1 MKRRLFALF
10 LALVTVLQPVLPAAA
25 ESLEPEAE
33 TTAYVTEEAEETAA
47 VPAETAPAPAETT
60 EEAAEPTEMATEETE
75 TVTET
80 TAETEETLL
89 PAEEPTGEASEPVEA
104 AMLEI
109 VLPEGA
115 AALRVGDSCNLQA
128 VQTPAPEAEPE
139 YIWQSSAPEVAS
151 VTQTGLLTALTEG
164 ETVIT
169 VSTVGESGPLT
180 GQLTVHILLEKPFQ
194 GEGTQENP
202 YILLTALDLEALASL
217 VNRGEAGYAQ
227 ASYVLGADV
236 QLGEHTP
243 IGTEEKPFRGRFD
256 GSGYRIT
263 GLTGGDGGYW
273 GLFGVAEGAELT
285 GISLEL
291 VSLSGVPG
299 LTAGAIAG
307 LLRGSRL
314 ERSYA
319 AGTMD
324 ANEQSCLLGGL
335 VGRAENST
343 LSDVFAQMTILGY
356 ACAGGL
362 AAQAEGTAFENAYT
376 VGEIGCAN
384 GDDFDALVGKVGTGV
399 SFDNCYQ
406 IDLPGECGQFLTV
419 QEASQGGFHGLNPEI
434 WQDGP
439 EAYPYPVLAD
449 CPYTGSGYEM
459 PDTGDHATGY
469 IPEGEPANL
478 PKSYS
483 YSINRG
489 SYPSKYTTPNLP
501 AVRDQD
507 PFNTCWAHSSVAGAE
522 ISLIKKGLASKSINL
537 SEAQLA
543 WFHHKGTKNDSGKY
557 EDPLNNFG
565 GDHNELL
572 KSTSAF
578 EGDNYFLASYSLA
591 SWIGLMQED
600 SKTQYTE
607 STIKNIDRNGLP
619 YAYAFSKD
627 AAVLENV
634 RMFPMNSGTS
644 VIKQAILDYGGVG
657 MNYKHSSGYYTSG
670 GKFYYSSTVEG
681 TDHAVIIVGW
691 DDTISKSYFKD
702 SINGTTPSRN
712 GAWIVRNSW
721 GSSFGSNGYFFMSYD
736 TSFVSSPKCAG
747 FVWDYTLAKADS
759 YLYQYD
765 GSECPY
771 TGTIDAKTATYA
783 NVFTAQGDEKLEA
796 VSFWMS
802 DMADVN
808 YRIDVYTNTT
818 SGNPASGTLE
828 ATASGK
834 TGMAGYYTVNLN
846 TPVLIPKGTRF
857 SLVVT
862 LSGKSGYSIPI
873 DKSVSING
881 WTRAVSC
888 AKAGQSYLLLNGT
901 WADCGSGSNGFN
913 LRIKGRV
920 TRLKEPIGE
929 PCGDSMTY
937 YIQDGTLTI
946 KGSGDMWKYSA
957 EKPAPWYAKRAQIQK
972 VNLADSRI
980 KTVSAYAFYNL
991 TNLKSVKFPSGC
1003 DQMMLGDSC
1012 FEGSGLTSIELP
1024 PKVWI
1029 GNNIFKNCKNLTSI
1043 RFAEDETSIPRGAA
1057 YGCTSLTS
1065 VYLPD
1070 GCTTICSSAFS
1081 GCDKLTTIKLPK
1093 DLKTIEDGAF
1103 FHCAGLQEITLPTKQ
1118 LTKIGGEAFCGTG
1131 IREIRIPETVT
1142 QWDNTNGAF
1151 QYCEKLETAYLPDSM
1166 INVPNGIF
1174 KGCSSLSAVQFGNQV
1189 KTIGSSA
1196 FQETAFTE
1204 LTLPDTITFIGSRA
1218 FYYAQN
1224 LKRVELPDKLK
1235 SMYGEA
1241 FAGCIRL
1248 ERIVLPATLTDIW
1261 STTFVR
1267 CNALKEIGFAHG
1279 AAATLKI
1286 GDGAFQADNPGT
1298 ATKILV
1304 GNPNNVNPAISGYDW
1319 AGSNR
1324 TVTYEAVTG
1333 IRPNTIT
1340 AASLYV
1346 FGDDTKAQTVA
1357 LNASAL
1363 GGAALSYR
1371 SDNPSVT
1378 VSPEGIATVAKGFRG
1393 VAEITI
1399 TSEAT
1404 FLYQQTSKVITL
1416 TVSGAGGTFENLTW
1430 KLDDEGTLT
1439 ISGSGEMEHVSPY
1452 PWEAYQG
1459 TVRKLI
1465 VKTGVTSIGHYAFD
1479 TFPVLTE
1486 VQLPDTLTAIEDNA
1500 FYQCAGLKSV
1510 HIPKSVTYFS
1520 ERAFMLCEGLQNY
1533 FVDSGN
1539 GSYCA
1544 VDGVLYNKQK
1554 DTVVCFPM
1562 GRTGTYAIP
1571 DGVKTIGT
1579 EAFFGSKLSE
1589 VTFPGSLLAI
1599 GKWSFANSKISKL
1612 EIPKAVTDIAESAFT
1627 TCLNLKDV
1635 SIPGNVR
1642 TVGKK
1647 AFHGCIGLERLSLAE
1662 GVTTLG
1668 EMAFLG
1674 CKALTKAD
1682 IPGTVTAIG
1691 QYALGYNETYRLD
1704 VYEKTANFT
1713 IFGVPGSA
1721 AQRYADSNGFPFKG
1735 SSTITYDANG
1745 GTGAPAPTEKNRGST
1760 AYLSSTRPAKVG
1772 YQFTGWA
1779 ESPDAATAQ
1788 YQPGGSYTKDED
1800 ITLYAVW
1807 KANTYS
1813 IRFYANDGT
1822 QASVTQNS
1830 LKYDA
1835 AYTLRANTFQRTGY
1849 VFLGW
1854 AKTANGQVIYTDQAE
1869 IQNLTQT
1876 NNATV
1881 ALYAQWQANRYQVR
1895 FDLNGGSGTVNPIS
1909 AEYGKAYSLPSA
1921 APARAGYTLSGWN
1934 TKADGKGTGYALDA
1948 QISNLTAED
1957 GGSVTLYAVWK
1968 ANTYSIRYYANDGTQ
1983 SSVIQPDLNYGA
1995 QYALRANS
2003 FTWKGRVFLGWAETA
2018 DGAVQYTNSEKV
2030 QNLTAE
2036 NGAVVK
2042 LYAQWRLVTYQVR
2055 FDANGGVGTL
2065 QGIRVTYGD
2074 AFRLPEADA
2083 LTRELYSFS
2092 GWTAVI
2098 GGVTK
2103 TYQPGTELRD
2113 VTAQDGEVIT
2123 FKAVWTPNFGT
2134 IGTVE
2139 WVLDSGVLT
2148 ISGTGRVPDYSSTRA
2163 TPWAKAQVSSVQ
2175 IGEGITYVGS
2185 YAFSGCASLTA
2196 VSLPAS
2202 LQGIGV
2208 NAFRD
2213 CGSSLRYTYAG
2224 TLAQWGDI
2232 SFAAADDPTA
2242 SGVVL
2247 YESGKY
2253 MNGTC
2258 GEAMWKLQSDGT
2270 LRISGTGAAKAPAA
2284 GTGWAAEDVQSLV
2297 VEEGITEIG
2306 GSLFRGYSAIKTA
2319 ALPRSLQ
2326 TVGANAFSGC
2336 NALTTVRYSGKQ
2348 EQWDAVSVG
2357 SGNEALTGARLLLST
2372 YLIAYVNVEGAQ
2384 NPNPDVADK
2393 DKALTLKNASK
2404 TGYTFGGWYREASFQ
2419 TKVTS
2424 IPAGNEED
2432 VTLYAKW
2439 TPIRYTVNFD
2449 ANGGDGSPSQTSVSY
2464 DEALTLPGGSFSR
2477 TGYVLT
2483 GWNTAQDGT
2492 GTAYESSQ
2500 EVVNLLS
2507 VQGASETLYAQWRP
2521 ITYRV
2526 EFDPRGGEGQIDAIT
2541 VQYDESFTMPASN
2554 SLRKTGYRLYWWFDN
2569 PEYSYR
2575 GARYSPNATV
2585 KNLTTEDGATLVF
2598 YAYWSPI
2605 SYYVRFF
2612 ANNGTYEADLQSSF
2626 IYDTP
2631 KRLNPNAF
2639 QWKGY
2644 TFAGWSTRPEGPVE
2658 YADEAEVVN
2667 LTTES
2672 GVYFDLYAQWVP
2684 TTYYLN
2690 LDANGGTGAPEKVT
2704 MHYGSS
2710 YTLPTEQDVRRPG
2723 YMLTGWKGK
2732 IGKSTKTYKPGAE
2745 LRDLTTVEG
2754 EEFTLTAQWGPLKY
2768 TVRFEPGEG
2777 TGKIKTQ
2784 AMTYGKLT
2792 ALASNGFKRPGY
2804 VFAGWRGED
2813 GTLYD
2818 DKEKVSDLTP
2828 EPNGVVVLT
2837 AQWKPNAYQL
2847 VFDPNGGTGE
2857 LPGSGGLY
2865 TCGVTYRI
2873 PDSQPVRTGYR
2884 FLGWSTKA
2892 KGDVMYESGNSI
2904 RDLATVNGKTVTL
2917 YAVWAPKQ
2925 YAILFGANGGSI
2937 SVYPMFDQTCGKA
2950 VTLPSGSFTRPGY
2963 VFTGWNTKADGTGT
2977 AYKNKEKV
2985 TFCTDAAAVI
2995 LYAQWQEIHYTVTYK
3010 NVALGSEGGNPTSYT
3025 MAEGL
3030 QLKDGFTRGMTFE
3043 GWYLDAKFNTPFD
3056 GFKPGDKNARNVTV
3070 YAKWSGYSDYF
3081 FVWYYKNAENPY
3093 THVLDGLDKTLYYS
3107 QTYTLRANTFKRPGY
3122 RFLGWSRDP
3131 NAKVPEY
3138 TDKQKVGNLQPD
3150 AGAELN
3156 DISLYAIWEP
3166 IQYTITYKGVT
3177 QEEIQNLGN
3186 PETFTAAD
3194 KISLKKPSRP
3204 GYRFDGWYTT
3214 AKFKGS
3220 SDTIDGSK
3228 SLKNLTLYAKWT
3240 NGNTKYTVTF
3250 NGNGAASG
3258 KNSIKALSFGQDL
3271 KLTNMSFKRTGYQ
3284 FLGWS
3289 TDSKAKEPMYLVGQ
3303 TVHDLTDKAETVTLY
3318 AVWEAIPYTV
3328 TLKNVTGANVPGVVE
3343 DTLTYTADGLTLP
3356 IPSREGAVF
3365 EGWYTTANF
3374 KSGTSVKRLLPGATG
3389 DLTLYAKWRIQ

>member
-33 TTAYVTEEAEETAA
+33 TTAFVTEP
-47 VPAETAPAPAETT
+47 PAEPTEEVTVEITEEPTEEVTEETT
-60 EEAAEPTEMATEETE
+60 EETSEATEVTEAVTEETGA
-75 TVTET
+75 T
-80 TAETEETLL
+80 ETLL
-89 PAEEPTGEASEPVEA
+89 LEDEASEIEAYAGVSVVLSGSCGDNVAFALTSDGVMTISGSGEMNGYVTKNNKTTAPWSDYISKITQVVIKGNVENIGTCAFAGCSAITDLNLDNAEKLRTIGQSSFEDCA
-104 AMLEI
+104 ALKKLA
-109 VLPEGA
+109 LPETIISIGTDA
-115 AALRVGDSCNLQA
+115 FYHC
-128 VQTPAPEAEPE
+128 
-139 YIWQSSAPEVAS
+139 
-151 VTQTGLLTALTEG
+151 TALTSVVMDSNPSNNSECEIRARAFAG
-164 ETVIT
+164 CTSLKEVVFADNVTVISNFAFQRCTSLKSITLPKGLKELCSAFYQCTSLTT
-169 VSTVGESGPLT
+169 VIMEENSNPNYSCKLSAGVGAAFSDCT
-180 GQLTVHILLEKPFQ
+180 
-194 GEGTQENP
+194 
-202 YILLTALDLEALASL
+202 SL
-217 VNRGEAGYAQ
+217 KN
-227 ASYVLGADV
+227 V
-236 QLGEHTP
+236 QL
-243 IGTEEKPFRGRFD
+243 
-256 GSGYRIT
+256 
-263 GLTGGDGGYW
+263 
-273 GLFGVAEGAELT
+273 
-285 GISLEL
+285 
-291 VSLSGVPG
+291 
-299 LTAGAIAG
+299 
-307 LLRGSRL
+307 
-314 ERSYA
+314 
-319 AGTMD
+319 
-324 ANEQSCLLGGL
+324 
-335 VGRAENST
+335 
-343 LSDVFAQMTILGY
+343 
-356 ACAGGL
+356 
-362 AAQAEGTAFENAYT
+362 
-376 VGEIGCAN
+376 
-384 GDDFDALVGKVGTGV
+384 
-399 SFDNCYQ
+399 
-406 IDLPGECGQFLTV
+406 
-419 QEASQGGFHGLNPEI
+419 
-434 WQDGP
+434 
-439 EAYPYPVLAD
+439 
-449 CPYTGSGYEM
+449 
-459 PDTGDHATGY
+459 
-469 IPEGEPANL
+469 
-478 PKSYS
+478 
-483 YSINRG
+483 
-489 SYPSKYTTPNLP
+489 
-501 AVRDQD
+501 
-507 PFNTCWAHSSVAGAE
+507 
-522 ISLIKKGLASKSINL
+522 
-537 SEAQLA
+537 
-543 WFHHKGTKNDSGKY
+543 
-557 EDPLNNFG
+557 
-565 GDHNELL
+565 
-572 KSTSAF
+572 
-578 EGDNYFLASYSLA
+578 
-591 SWIGLMQED
+591 
-600 SKTQYTE
+600 
-607 STIKNIDRNGLP
+607 
-619 YAYAFSKD
+619 
-627 AAVLENV
+627 
-634 RMFPMNSGTS
+634 
-644 VIKQAILDYGGVG
+644 
-657 MNYKHSSGYYTSG
+657 
-670 GKFYYSSTVEG
+670 
-681 TDHAVIIVGW
+681 
-691 DDTISKSYFKD
+691 
-702 SINGTTPSRN
+702 SRN
-712 GAWIVRNSW
+712 
-721 GSSFGSNGYFFMSYD
+721 
-736 TSFVSSPKCAG
+736 
-747 FVWDYTLAKADS
+747 
-759 YLYQYD
+759 
-765 GSECPY
+765 
-771 TGTIDAKTATYA
+771 
-783 NVFTAQGDEKLEA
+783 
-796 VSFWMS
+796 
-802 DMADVN
+802 
-808 YRIDVYTNTT
+808 
-818 SGNPASGTLE
+818 
-828 ATASGK
+828 
-834 TGMAGYYTVNLN
+834 
-846 TPVLIPKGTRF
+846 
-857 SLVVT
+857 VT
-862 LSGKSGYSIPI
+862 
-873 DKSVSING
+873 
-881 WTRAVSC
+881 
-888 AKAGQSYLLLNGT
+888 
-901 WADCGSGSNGFN
+901 
-913 LRIKGRV
+913 
-920 TRLKEPIGE
+920 E
-929 PCGDSMTY
+929 
-937 YIQDGTLTI
+937 
-946 KGSGDMWKYSA
+946 
-957 EKPAPWYAKRAQIQK
+957 
-972 VNLADSRI
+972 
-980 KTVSAYAFYNL
+980 
-991 TNLKSVKFPSGC
+991 
-1003 DQMMLGDSC
+1003 
-1012 FEGSGLTSIELP
+1012 
-1024 PKVWI
+1024 
-1029 GNNIFKNCKNLTSI
+1029 I
-1043 RFAEDETSIPRGAA
+1043 RFGCF
-1057 YGCTSLTS
+1057 YGCTSLQTIE
-1065 VYLPD
+1065 LPE
-1070 GCTTICSSAFS
+1070 
-1081 GCDKLTTIKLPK
+1081 KLTYLGGNAFVQVPITEVTIPASLVTCEKSVNDTDGSVNSPFRSCDSLTSA
-1093 DLKTIEDGAF
+1093 TIAQGTTAIPANLFYNANSLQYVNIPNTVTSIGENAF
-1103 FHCAGLQEITLPTKQ
+1103 FGCMSLEAIYIPASVKKIDASFFPSGVSKVYYGGTKAQWASVSVNAVNALPTPEFSHVHSY
-1118 LTKIGGEAFCGTG
+1118 TKEVTDAYGKSIYVCDCGSYTHSEP
-1131 IREIRIPETVT
+1131 I
-1142 QWDNTNGAF
+1142 
-1151 QYCEKLETAYLPDSM
+1151 
-1166 INVPNGIF
+1166 
-1174 KGCSSLSAVQFGNQV
+1174 
-1189 KTIGSSA
+1189 
-1196 FQETAFTE
+1196 
-1204 LTLPDTITFIGSRA
+1204 
-1218 FYYAQN
+1218 
-1224 LKRVELPDKLK
+1224 LK
-1235 SMYGEA
+1235 
-1241 FAGCIRL
+1241 
-1248 ERIVLPATLTDIW
+1248 PA
-1261 STTFVR
+1261 
-1267 CNALKEIGFAHG
+1267 
-1279 AAATLKI
+1279 
-1286 GDGAFQADNPGT
+1286 
-1298 ATKILV
+1298 
-1304 GNPNNVNPAISGYDW
+1304 
-1319 AGSNR
+1319 
-1324 TVTYEAVTG
+1324 
-1333 IRPNTIT
+1333 NTIT
-1340 AASLYV
+1340 ASNISLYT
-1346 FGDDTKAQTVA
+1346 DSTKAQTVS

-1371 SDNPSVT
+1371 SDNASVT
-1378 VSPEGIATVAKGFRG
+1378 VSASGTVTVAKGFAGTANITITAAATDAYQETRKTIT
-1393 VAEITI
+1393 VTVTQKVETDAEITLPSQKALAGKDLTVPVQLTKNSGIAGFGLTVNYDENILTLNSI
-1399 TSEAT
+1399 TVGSAISGNGTFSTNGNFTTWYAGDNTTAT
-1404 FLYQQTSKVITL
+1404 GELMQLNFTVKKNAVEGDTEVTVSLTDGLSSLADKNGNPVSVRITAAKITVTQGVLGDVNGDGSVSIADVVLLNRSVLRLITL
-1416 TVSGAGGTFENLTW
+1416 SDTAKKLGDVTGDGSISIADVVKLNRYVLKLITVLASPANRAVDDVVNFRAVPASISVGTVDGKAGQTVTVPVSISGNPGIAGYCLKVNYDANTLTLNSITAGSLISGNGTFTVNSKENIAGWYTSNNLLEDGELMELNFTVKENVAEGNIPVSVSLDGDLDSSLSDKDGIAVPVTFVSGGVRVTKAQSGTFGDLTW
-1430 KLDDEGTLT
+1430 DLSDEGTLT
-1439 ISGSGEMEHVSPY
+1439 ISGSGEMEYASPY

-1459 TVRKLI
+1459 AVRKLI
-1465 VKTGVTSIGHYAFD
+1465 VETGVTGIAKFAFSSFEALEEVVLADTVTTIDESAFFMCGKLSKLNLGSGLRVIYSYAFEFCESLKEVNLPASASSISPSAFENCGNLQSFHVASGNETYCDVDGVLFWSGKVLLVSFPGGRTGSYTVPSSVKTIGDCAFYASKLTEVVLPSGLKTIGDYCFRYSTVSQLTLPAGLANLGVGAFEGCKELETVAIPGSVKTVSDSAFWGSGLKNVTLEDGITTIGKEAFLSCGLTKVDIPSSVTSIGEH
-1479 TFPVLTE
+1479 
-1486 VQLPDTLTAIEDNA
+1486 
-1500 FYQCAGLKSV
+1500 
-1510 HIPKSVTYFS
+1510 
-1520 ERAFMLCEGLQNY
+1520 
-1533 FVDSGN
+1533 
-1539 GSYCA
+1539 
-1544 VDGVLYNKQK
+1544 
-1554 DTVVCFPM
+1554 
-1562 GRTGTYAIP
+1562 
-1571 DGVKTIGT
+1571 
-1579 EAFFGSKLSE
+1579 
-1589 VTFPGSLLAI
+1589 
-1599 GKWSFANSKISKL
+1599 
-1612 EIPKAVTDIAESAFT
+1612 
-1627 TCLNLKDV
+1627 
-1635 SIPGNVR
+1635 
-1642 TVGKK
+1642 
-1647 AFHGCIGLERLSLAE
+1647 
-1662 GVTTLG
+1662 
-1668 EMAFLG
+1668 
-1674 CKALTKAD
+1674 
-1682 IPGTVTAIG
+1682 
-1691 QYALGYNETYRLD
+1691 ALGYE
-1704 VYEKTANFT
+1704 ANRMDYDKVAGFT

-1760 AYLSSTRPAKVG
+1760 AYLSSTRPAKAG
-1772 YQFTGWA
+1772 YQFAGWA

-1822 QASVTQNS
+1822 QASVTQSS

-1835 AYTLRANTFQRTGY
+1835 AYTLRANTFQQTGY

-1909 AEYGKAYSLPSA
+1909 AEYGKTYSLPST

-1983 SSVIQPDLNYGA
+1983 SSVIQTDLNYGA

-2030 QNLTAE
+2030 QNLTTE

-2113 VTAQDGEVIT
+2113 VTDQDGEVIT

-2148 ISGTGRVPDYSSTRA
+2148 ISGTGRVPDYSSTQA

-2185 YAFSGCASLTA
+2185 CAFSGCASLTA

-2202 LQGIGV
+2202 LQGIGA

-2258 GEAMWKLQSDGT
+2258 GDAMWKLQSDGT
-2270 LRISGTGAAKAPAA
+2270 LRISGTGAAKVPAA
-2284 GTGWAAEDVQSLV
+2284 GTGWSAEDVQSLV

-2306 GSLFRGYSAIKTA
+2306 GSLFRGCGAMKTA

-2326 TVGANAFSGC
+2326 AVGANAFSGC

-2372 YLIAYVNVEGAQ
+2372 YLITYVNVEGAQ

-2393 DKALTLKNASK
+2393 DKALTLKDASK

-2419 TKVTS
+2419 TRVPS

-2449 ANGGDGSPSQTSVSY
+2449 ANGGDGSPSQASVSY

-2507 VQGASETLYAQWRP
+2507 VQGASVTLYAQWRP

-2526 EFDPRGGEGQIDAIT
+2526 EFDPRGGKGQIDAIT

-2585 KNLTTEDGATLVF
+2585 KNLTTEDGTTLVF

-2704 MHYGSS
+2704 MHYGTS

-2732 IGKSTKTYKPGAE
+2732 IGKSAKTYKPGAE

-2892 KGDVMYESGNSI
+2892 KGDVMYESGDSI

-2925 YAILFGANGGSI
+2925 YTLLFDANGGSI
-2937 SVYPMFDQTCGKA
+2937 SVNPIFGQTCGKA

-3030 QLKDGFTRGMTFE
+3030 HLKDGFTRGMTFE

-3070 YAKWSGYSDYF
+3070 YAKWSGYSDIF
-3081 FVWYYKNAENPY
+3081 FVYYYKNAGY
-3093 THVLDGLDKTLYYS
+3093 AYDYVADGHGKWLYYS
-3107 QTYTLRANTFKRPGY
+3107 QTYTLRANSFKRPGY
-3122 RFLGWSRDP
+3122 RFSGWSRDP
-3131 NAKVPEY
+3131 KAKVPEY

-3150 AGAELN
+3150 IGSTT
-3156 DISLYAIWEP
+3156 DRISLYAVWEP

-3177 QEEIQNLGN
+3177 QEEIRNLGN

-3204 GYRFDGWYTT
+3204 GYQFDGWYTT

-3250 NGNGAASG
+3250 DGNGAASG
-3258 KNSIKALSFGQDL
+3258 KNSVKALSFGQDL

-3289 TDSKAKEPMYLVGQ
+3289 TDPKAKEPMYLVGQ

-3343 DTLTYTADGLTLP
+3343 NTLTYTADGLTLP

-3389 DLTLYAKWRIQ
+3389 NLTLYAKWRIQ

>member
-33 TTAYVTEEAEETAA
+33 TTAFVTEEAEETAA
-47 VPAETAPAPAETT
+47 VPADTVPAP
-60 EEAAEPTEMATEETE
+60 
-75 TVTET
+75 TET
-80 TAETEETLL
+80 TQEVTVSTPEET
-89 PAEEPTGEASEPVEA
+89 TIPVVETT
-104 AMLEI
+104 
-109 VLPEGA
+109 A
-115 AALRVGDSCNLQA
+115 AAAEITAAAQG
-128 VQTPAPEAEPE
+128 PAEPE
-139 YIWQSSAPEVAS
+139 LAS
-151 VTQTGLLTALTEG
+151 YAVVRLVCGMDG
-164 ETVIT
+164 V
-169 VSTVGESGPLT
+169 
-180 GQLTVHILLEKPFQ
+180 TVHVYPAVTE
-194 GEGTQENP
+194 ENP
-202 YILLTALDLEALASL
+202 EPEEILPQEDGSYHLLPGEYVYSAEEDDKTPIASDSFLITEEDVGKEIVISVGAVYDVFVQAPSGTGTTGGARWEQYSHYMRIYGGSYMADYGPDDYKPWSTGCNYWVEIKDLIRVGSNAF
-217 VNRGEAGYAQ
+217 RGEAMETLK
-227 ASYVLGADV
+227 LGSTV
-236 QLGEHTP
+236 QT
-243 IGTEEKPFRGRFD
+243 IGTQAFQNCKYLRGVDFPDSLRTIE
-256 GSGYRIT
+256 SGAFSGT
-263 GLTGGDGGYW
+263 GLVVV
-273 GLFGVAEGAELT
+273 GLPAGVRT
-285 GISLEL
+285 I
-291 VSLSGVPG
+291 
-299 LTAGAIAG
+299 
-307 LLRGSRL
+307 
-314 ERSYA
+314 
-319 AGTMD
+319 M
-324 ANEQSCLLGGL
+324 AN
-335 VGRAENST
+335 
-343 LSDVFAQMTILGY
+343 
-356 ACAGGL
+356 
-362 AAQAEGTAFENAYT
+362 AF
-376 VGEIGCAN
+376 
-384 GDDFDALVGKVGTGV
+384 
-399 SFDNCYQ
+399 
-406 IDLPGECGQFLTV
+406 
-419 QEASQGGFHGLNPEI
+419 
-434 WQDGP
+434 
-439 EAYPYPVLAD
+439 AD
-449 CPYTGSGYEM
+449 CPY
-459 PDTGDHATGY
+459 
-469 IPEGEPANL
+469 L
-478 PKSYS
+478 
-483 YSINRG
+483 
-489 SYPSKYTTPNLP
+489 
-501 AVRDQD
+501 
-507 PFNTCWAHSSVAGAE
+507 
-522 ISLIKKGLASKSINL
+522 
-537 SEAQLA
+537 
-543 WFHHKGTKNDSGKY
+543 
-557 EDPLNNFG
+557 
-565 GDHNELL
+565 
-572 KSTSAF
+572 
-578 EGDNYFLASYSLA
+578 
-591 SWIGLMQED
+591 
-600 SKTQYTE
+600 
-607 STIKNIDRNGLP
+607 DR
-619 YAYAFSKD
+619 
-627 AAVLENV
+627 VL
-634 RMFPMNSGTS
+634 
-644 VIKQAILDYGGVG
+644 YGG
-657 MNYKHSSGYYTSG
+657 
-670 GKFYYSSTVEG
+670 
-681 TDHAVIIVGW
+681 
-691 DDTISKSYFKD
+691 
-702 SINGTTPSRN
+702 
-712 GAWIVRNSW
+712 
-721 GSSFGSNGYFFMSYD
+721 
-736 TSFVSSPKCAG
+736 
-747 FVWDYTLAKADS
+747 
-759 YLYQYD
+759 
-765 GSECPY
+765 SE
-771 TGTIDAKTATYA
+771 
-783 NVFTAQGDEKLEA
+783 EE
-796 VSFWMS
+796 W
-802 DMADVN
+802 
-808 YRIDVYTNTT
+808 
-818 SGNPASGTLE
+818 
-828 ATASGK
+828 
-834 TGMAGYYTVNLN
+834 
-846 TPVLIPKGTRF
+846 
-857 SLVVT
+857 
-862 LSGKSGYSIPI
+862 
-873 DKSVSING
+873 KSVSIASGNEALRNAEVIYNFSGDAVKYVSTGNG
-881 WTRAVSC
+881 SSSC
-888 AKAGQSYLLLNGT
+888 DWILDGGNQLTMIGSGRIPSHDSQSSWSSTKKLVLKGSMSLPSNYTSTFSECTNLEEVVIHNNASLGQAPFKGCQKLRKVTFPDSWVKIPDKFFSQSGIVYYQMPDRFTQTGQSAFENCTYL
-901 WADCGSGSNGFN
+901 
-913 LRIKGRV
+913 
-920 TRLKEPIGE
+920 
-929 PCGDSMTY
+929 
-937 YIQDGTLTI
+937 
-946 KGSGDMWKYSA
+946 KY
-957 EKPAPWYAKRAQIQK
+957 
-972 VNLADSRI
+972 VNIS
-980 KTVSAYAFYNL
+980 
-991 TNLKSVKFPSGC
+991 
-1003 DQMMLGDSC
+1003 
-1012 FEGSGLTSIELP
+1012 
-1024 PKVWI
+1024 
-1029 GNNIFKNCKNLTSI
+1029 
-1043 RFAEDETSIPRGAA
+1043 
-1057 YGCTSLTS
+1057 
-1065 VYLPD
+1065 D
-1070 GCTTICSSAFS
+1070 GCTTIDERAF
-1081 GCDKLTTIKLPK
+1081 
-1093 DLKTIEDGAF
+1093 
-1103 FHCAGLQEITLPTKQ
+1103 
-1118 LTKIGGEAFCGTG
+1118 
-1131 IREIRIPETVT
+1131 
-1142 QWDNTNGAF
+1142 
-1151 QYCEKLETAYLPDSM
+1151 Y
-1166 INVPNGIF
+1166 
-1174 KGCSSLSAVQFGNQV
+1174 GCSSLKSIYIPASVTLIGDSSLYSVSHVYYGGTQAQWNRVSVGSGNSLPTPEFSHVHSYDTEVADRAGGVIYVCECGSYTHEPQVIKPSNIITASDLSMYTDSTKAQTISLNATALGGAVLSYQSSTASVTVSSLGIVTVAKGFSGTANITITAGATADYKKTTKTVTVTVKSATDSIAASGSYGTLRWELTESGTFTLSGNGSMAYSASGYPWKRYVISDIRRISIGDGVTSIAKDAFWGCEALENLTLGSKVQ
-1189 KTIGSSA
+1189 TIGEYAFFSSA
-1196 FQETAFTE
+1196 
-1204 LTLPDTITFIGSRA
+1204 LT
-1218 FYYAQN
+1218 Q
-1224 LKRVELPDKLK
+1224 V
-1235 SMYGEA
+1235 
-1241 FAGCIRL
+1241 
-1248 ERIVLPATLTDIW
+1248 VLPASVRSISYSAFSSPTLESIYVDSSNTTYCDINGVLFTKNKETLVLFPEGRIGTYIIPSTTRKLAQNAFSGTQLAEIQISEGVTDIGQACFAGGQI
-1261 STTFVR
+1261 SKVTLPGTLR
-1267 CNALKEIGFAHG
+1267 TIGKNAFFSCAELKAIDIPGSVETIGASAFDETGLKEVTIGNGVTSIGEEAFLSCPMTIVTLPESVTSIGAHAIGYVYQARDYQKIEGFIIRGVPGSTAHQYATNNSLAFA
-1279 AAATLKI
+1279 
-1286 GDGAFQADNPGT
+1286 
-1298 ATKILV
+1298 
-1304 GNPNNVNPAISGYDW
+1304 S
-1319 AGSNR
+1319 S
-1324 TVTYEAVTG
+1324 TG
-1333 IRPNTIT
+1333 PIANIIT
-1340 AASLYV
+1340 ASDIHVYV
-1346 FGDDTKAQTVA
+1346 DDFKAQTVA

-1371 SDNPSVT
+1371 SDNASVT
-1378 VSPEGIATVAKGFRG
+1378 VSTNGIATVAKGFKG
-1393 VAEITI
+1393 TAKITI
-1399 TSEAT
+1399 TTAET
-1404 FLYQQTSKVITL
+1404 DLYLQTSKVITL

-1439 ISGSGEMEHVSPY
+1439 ISGSGEMDSTGY
-1452 PWEAYQG
+1452 PWESYAP
-1459 TVRKLI
+1459 TVRRLEVKPGVTNIARSAFSSFGALEEVVLADTVTTIDESAFFMCGKLSKLNLGSGLRVI
-1465 VKTGVTSIGHYAFD
+1465 YNYAFEFCDSLKEVNLPASASSISPSAFENCGNLQSFHVASGNETYCDVDGVLFWSGKVLLASFPGGRTGSYTVPSSVKTIGDRAFYASKLTEIVLPSGLKTIGDYCFRYSTVSQLTLPAGLANLGVGAFEGCKELETVAIPGSVKTVSDSAFWGSGLKRVTLEDGITTIGKEAFLSCGLTKVDIPSSVTSIGEH
-1479 TFPVLTE
+1479 
-1486 VQLPDTLTAIEDNA
+1486 
-1500 FYQCAGLKSV
+1500 
-1510 HIPKSVTYFS
+1510 
-1520 ERAFMLCEGLQNY
+1520 
-1533 FVDSGN
+1533 
-1539 GSYCA
+1539 
-1544 VDGVLYNKQK
+1544 
-1554 DTVVCFPM
+1554 
-1562 GRTGTYAIP
+1562 
-1571 DGVKTIGT
+1571 
-1579 EAFFGSKLSE
+1579 
-1589 VTFPGSLLAI
+1589 
-1599 GKWSFANSKISKL
+1599 
-1612 EIPKAVTDIAESAFT
+1612 
-1627 TCLNLKDV
+1627 
-1635 SIPGNVR
+1635 
-1642 TVGKK
+1642 
-1647 AFHGCIGLERLSLAE
+1647 
-1662 GVTTLG
+1662 
-1668 EMAFLG
+1668 
-1674 CKALTKAD
+1674 
-1682 IPGTVTAIG
+1682 
-1691 QYALGYNETYRLD
+1691 ALGYE
-1704 VYEKTANFT
+1704 ANRMDYDKVAGFT

-1760 AYLSSTRPAKVG
+1760 AYLSSTKPAKAG
-1772 YQFTGWA
+1772 YQFAGWA

-1822 QASVTQNS
+1822 QVSVTQNS

-1909 AEYGKAYSLPSA
+1909 AEYGKTYSLPSA
-1921 APARAGYTLSGWN
+1921 APSRAGYTLSGWN

-1983 SSVIQPDLNYGA
+1983 SSVIQTDLNYGA

-2030 QNLTAE
+2030 QNLTTE

-2148 ISGTGRVPDYSSTRA
+2148 ISGTGRVPDYSSTQA

-2258 GEAMWKLQSDGT
+2258 GDAMWKLQSDGT

-2297 VEEGITEIG
+2297 VEEGITEIA
-2306 GSLFRGYSAIKTA
+2306 GSLFRGCSAMKTA

-2372 YLIAYVNVEGAQ
+2372 YLITYVNVEGAQ

-2393 DKALTLKNASK
+2393 DKALTLKDASK

-2419 TKVTS
+2419 TRVTS

-2449 ANGGDGSPSQTSVSY
+2449 ANGGDGSPSQASVSY

-2704 MHYGSS
+2704 MHYGTP

-2732 IGKSTKTYKPGAE
+2732 IGKSAKTYKPGIE

-2892 KGDVMYESGNSI
+2892 KGDVMYESGDRI

-3030 QLKDGFTRGMTFE
+3030 QLKDGFTRGMTFK

-3070 YAKWSGYSDYF
+3070 YAKWSGHPKIF
-3081 FVWYYKNAENPY
+3081 FVWYYKNAGSIY
-3093 THVLDGLDKTLYYS
+3093 DYVLDGLNKYLYYS
-3107 QTYTLRANTFKRPGY
+3107 QTYTLRANSFKRPGY

-3131 NAKVPEY
+3131 NARVPEY

-3150 AGAELN
+3150 ASADAELN
-3156 DISLYAIWEP
+3156 NWISLYAVWEP
-3166 IQYTITYKGVT
+3166 IQYTLSYRGVT
-3177 QEEIQNLGN
+3177 QEEIQDLGN

-3204 GYRFDGWYTT
+3204 GYRFEGWYTT

-3240 NGNTKYTVTF
+3240 NGNTKYTVAF

-3258 KNSIKALSFGQDL
+3258 KNSVKALSFGQDL

-3289 TDSKAKEPMYLVGQ
+3289 TDPKAKEPMYLVGQ

-3318 AVWEAIPYTV
+3318 AVWEAISYTV
-3328 TLKNVTGANVPGVVE
+3328 TLKNVTGANVPGAME
-3343 DTLTYTADGLTLP
+3343 GALTYTTDGLTLP

>member
-33 TTAYVTEEAEETAA
+33 TTAFVTEP
-47 VPAETAPAPAETT
+47 PAEPTEEVTVEITEEPTEEVTEETT
-60 EEAAEPTEMATEETE
+60 EETSEATEVTEAVTEETGA
-75 TVTET
+75 T
-80 TAETEETLL
+80 ETLL
-89 PAEEPTGEASEPVEA
+89 LEDEASEIEAYAGVSVVLSGSCGDNVAFALTSDGVMTISGSGEMDGYAAFLSGADSSYGKTPWQQYRSQIKKVVVKGSVEN
-104 AMLEI
+104 I
-109 VLPEGA
+109 GGA
-115 AALRVGDSCNLQA
+115 AFLGCR
-128 VQTPAPEAEPE
+128 
-139 YIWQSSAPEVAS
+139 
-151 VTQTGLLTALTEG
+151 ALT
-164 ETVIT
+164 V
-169 VSTVGESGPLT
+169 
-180 GQLTVHILLEKPFQ
+180 
-194 GEGTQENP
+194 
-202 YILLTALDLEALASL
+202 LDLSGCNNLKK
-217 VNRGEAGYAQ
+217 
-227 ASYVLGADV
+227 
-236 QLGEHTP
+236 
-243 IGTEEKPFRGRFD
+243 IG
-256 GSGYRIT
+256 
-263 GLTGGDGGYW
+263 
-273 GLFGVAEGAELT
+273 
-285 GISLEL
+285 
-291 VSLSGVPG
+291 
-299 LTAGAIAG
+299 
-307 LLRGSRL
+307 
-314 ERSYA
+314 SYA
-319 AGTMD
+319 F
-324 ANEQSCLLGGL
+324 
-335 VGRAENST
+335 R
-343 LSDVFAQMTILGY
+343 
-356 ACAGGL
+356 
-362 AAQAEGTAFENAYT
+362 
-376 VGEIGCAN
+376 
-384 GDDFDALVGKVGTGV
+384 
-399 SFDNCYQ
+399 
-406 IDLPGECGQFLTV
+406 
-419 QEASQGGFHGLNPEI
+419 
-434 WQDGP
+434 
-439 EAYPYPVLAD
+439 
-449 CPYTGSGYEM
+449 
-459 PDTGDHATGY
+459 
-469 IPEGEPANL
+469 
-478 PKSYS
+478 
-483 YSINRG
+483 
-489 SYPSKYTTPNLP
+489 
-501 AVRDQD
+501 
-507 PFNTCWAHSSVAGAE
+507 
-522 ISLIKKGLASKSINL
+522 
-537 SEAQLA
+537 
-543 WFHHKGTKNDSGKY
+543 
-557 EDPLNNFG
+557 
-565 GDHNELL
+565 
-572 KSTSAF
+572 
-578 EGDNYFLASYSLA
+578 
-591 SWIGLMQED
+591 
-600 SKTQYTE
+600 
-607 STIKNIDRNGLP
+607 
-619 YAYAFSKD
+619 
-627 AAVLENV
+627 
-634 RMFPMNSGTS
+634 
-644 VIKQAILDYGGVG
+644 
-657 MNYKHSSGYYTSG
+657 YTS
-670 GKFYYSSTVEG
+670 
-681 TDHAVIIVGW
+681 I
-691 DDTISKSYFKD
+691 
-702 SINGTTPSRN
+702 
-712 GAWIVRNSW
+712 
-721 GSSFGSNGYFFMSYD
+721 
-736 TSFVSSPKCAG
+736 
-747 FVWDYTLAKADS
+747 
-759 YLYQYD
+759 Q
-765 GSECPY
+765 
-771 TGTIDAKTATYA
+771 
-783 NVFTAQGDEKLEA
+783 
-796 VSFWMS
+796 
-802 DMADVN
+802 
-808 YRIDVYTNTT
+808 
-818 SGNPASGTLE
+818 
-828 ATASGK
+828 
-834 TGMAGYYTVNLN
+834 
-846 TPVLIPKGTRF
+846 
-857 SLVVT
+857 SL
-862 LSGKSGYSIPI
+862 
-873 DKSVSING
+873 D
-881 WTRAVSC
+881 
-888 AKAGQSYLLLNGT
+888 
-901 WADCGSGSNGFN
+901 
-913 LRIKGRV
+913 
-920 TRLKEPIGE
+920 
-929 PCGDSMTY
+929 
-937 YIQDGTLTI
+937 
-946 KGSGDMWKYSA
+946 
-957 EKPAPWYAKRAQIQK
+957 
-972 VNLADSRI
+972 
-980 KTVSAYAFYNL
+980 
-991 TNLKSVKFPSGC
+991 
-1003 DQMMLGDSC
+1003 
-1012 FEGSGLTSIELP
+1012 
-1024 PKVWI
+1024 
-1029 GNNIFKNCKNLTSI
+1029 
-1043 RFAEDETSIPRGAA
+1043 
-1057 YGCTSLTS
+1057 
-1065 VYLPD
+1065 
-1070 GCTTICSSAFS
+1070 
-1081 GCDKLTTIKLPK
+1081 
-1093 DLKTIEDGAF
+1093 
-1103 FHCAGLQEITLPTKQ
+1103 
-1118 LTKIGGEAFCGTG
+1118 
-1131 IREIRIPETVT
+1131 
-1142 QWDNTNGAF
+1142 
-1151 QYCEKLETAYLPDSM
+1151 
-1166 INVPNGIF
+1166 
-1174 KGCSSLSAVQFGNQV
+1174 
-1189 KTIGSSA
+1189 
-1196 FQETAFTE
+1196 
-1204 LTLPDTITFIGSRA
+1204 LPDTITYISGFDSCKELTTVTMHTNPSAGSCLIESGAFSGCTKLSTVTLSENVTVIGESA
-1218 FYYAQN
+1218 FYN
-1224 LKRVELPDKLK
+1224 
-1235 SMYGEA
+1235 
-1241 FAGCIRL
+1241 
-1248 ERIVLPATLTDIW
+1248 T
-1261 STTFVR
+1261 
-1267 CNALKEIGFAHG
+1267 ALKTI
-1279 AAATLKI
+1279 TLPSGITRISGDAFQYCQSLKEVNFGNSVTKI
-1286 GDGAFQADNPGT
+1286 GDCCFWDCTSLQKITLPEKLETLGHSVFKGTSITDITIPASLTTCSVDKNNGGPFTYAEDLTSATIAQGAKAIPANLFYNANSLQYVN
-1298 ATKILV
+1298 I
-1304 GNPNNVNPAISGYDW
+1304 PN
-1319 AGSNR
+1319 
-1324 TVTYEAVTG
+1324 TVTSIGENAFYGCMSLEAIYIPASVKKIDASFFPSGVSKVYYGGTKAQWASVSVNAVNALPTPEFSHVHSYTKKVTDAYG
-1333 IRPNTIT
+1333 ESIYVCDCGSYTHNEPAPKPANTIT
-1340 AASLYV
+1340 ASNISLYT
-1346 FGDDTKAQTVA
+1346 DSTKAQTIS
-1357 LNASAL
+1357 LNATAL
-1363 GGAALSYR
+1363 GGAVLSYR
-1371 SDNPSVT
+1371 SDNTSVT
-1378 VSPEGIATVAKGFRG
+1378 VSASGTVTVAKGFAGTANITITAAATDAYQETRKTIT
-1393 VAEITI
+1393 VTVTQKVETSAEITLPSQKALAGKDLTIPVQLTKNSGIAGFGLTVNYDENILTLNSI
-1399 TSEAT
+1399 TVGSAISGNGTFSTNGNFTTWYAGDNTTAT
-1404 FLYQQTSKVITL
+1404 GELMQLNFTVKEDAVEGDTEVTVSLTDGLSSLADKNGNPVSVRITAAKITVTQGVLGDVNGDGSVSIADVVLLNRSVLRLITL
-1416 TVSGAGGTFENLTW
+1416 SDTAKKLGDVTGDGSISIADVVKLNRYVLKLITVLASPANRAVDDVVNFRAVPASISVGTVDGKAGQTVTVPVSISGNPGIAGYCLKVNYDANTLTLNSITAGSLISGNGTFTVNSKENIAGWYTSNNLLEDGELMELNFTVKENVAEGNIPVSVSLDGDLDSSLSDKDGIAVPVNFVSGGVRVTKAQSGTFGDLTW
-1430 KLDDEGTLT
+1430 DLSNEGTLT
-1439 ISGSGEMEHVSPY
+1439 ISGSGEMEHASPY

-1465 VKTGVTSIGHYAFD
+1465 VKTGVTSIARSAFSSFEALEEVVLADTITTIDESAFFMCGKLSKLNLGSGLRVIYNYAFEFCESLKEVNLPASASSISPSAFENCGNLQSFHVASGNETYCD
-1479 TFPVLTE
+1479 VDGVLFWSGKVLLVSFPGGRTGSYTVPSSVKTIGDCAFYASKLTE
-1486 VQLPDTLTAIEDNA
+1486 VVLPSGLKTIGDYCFRYSTVSQLTLPAGLANLGVGAFEGCKELETVAIPGSVKTVSDSA
-1500 FYQCAGLKSV
+1500 FWGSGLKSV
-1510 HIPKSVTYFS
+1510 TLEDGITTIGKEAFLSCGLTKVDIPSSVTS
-1520 ERAFMLCEGLQNY
+1520 
-1533 FVDSGN
+1533 
-1539 GSYCA
+1539 
-1544 VDGVLYNKQK
+1544 
-1554 DTVVCFPM
+1554 
-1562 GRTGTYAIP
+1562 
-1571 DGVKTIGT
+1571 IG
-1579 EAFFGSKLSE
+1579 E
-1589 VTFPGSLLAI
+1589 
-1599 GKWSFANSKISKL
+1599 
-1612 EIPKAVTDIAESAFT
+1612 
-1627 TCLNLKDV
+1627 
-1635 SIPGNVR
+1635 
-1642 TVGKK
+1642 
-1647 AFHGCIGLERLSLAE
+1647 H
-1662 GVTTLG
+1662 
-1668 EMAFLG
+1668 
-1674 CKALTKAD
+1674 
-1682 IPGTVTAIG
+1682 
-1691 QYALGYNETYRLD
+1691 ALGYE
-1704 VYEKTANFT
+1704 ANRMDYDKVAGFT

-1760 AYLSSTRPAKVG
+1760 AYLSSTRPAKAG
-1772 YQFTGWA
+1772 YQFAGWA

-1822 QASVTQNS
+1822 QASVTQSS

-1909 AEYGKAYSLPSA
+1909 AEYGKTYSLPST

-1983 SSVIQPDLNYGA
+1983 SSVIQTDLNYGA

-2148 ISGTGRVPDYSSTRA
+2148 ISGTGRVPDYSSTQA

-2185 YAFSGCASLTA
+2185 CAFSGCASLTA

-2202 LQGIGV
+2202 LQGIGA

-2258 GEAMWKLQSDGT
+2258 GDAMWKLQSDGT

-2284 GTGWAAEDVQSLV
+2284 GTGWAAEDVQSLI
-2297 VEEGITEIG
+2297 VEEGITEIA
-2306 GSLFRGYSAIKTA
+2306 GSLFRGCSAMKTA
-2319 ALPRSLQ
+2319 TLPRSLQ

-2348 EQWDAVSVG
+2348 EQWDAVSIG
-2357 SGNEALTGARLLLST
+2357 SGNGALTGARLLLST
-2372 YLIAYVNVEGAQ
+2372 YLITYVNVEGAQ

-2393 DKALTLKNASK
+2393 DKALTLKDASK

-2419 TKVTS
+2419 TRVTS

-2449 ANGGDGSPSQTSVSY
+2449 ANGGDGSPSQASVSY
-2464 DEALTLPGGSFSR
+2464 GEALTLPGGGFSR

-2526 EFDPRGGEGQIDAIT
+2526 EFDLRGGEGQIDAIT
-2541 VQYDESFTMPASN
+2541 VQYDESFTVPTKDSV
-2554 SLRKTGYRLYWWFDN
+2554 RRIGYTF
-2569 PEYSYR
+2569 YSWHTDKPPY
-2575 GARYSPNATV
+2575 GSYTPGHNA
-2585 KNLTTEDGATLVF
+2585 KNLTAVDGAVVTLHPYW
-2598 YAYWSPI
+2598 YANCYF
-2605 SYYVRFF
+2605 VEFR
-2612 ANNGTYEADLQSSF
+2612 AMNGSGQCVSQGGF
-2626 IYDTP
+2626 KYDEP
-2631 KRLNPNAF
+2631 RQLNFNTF

-2644 TFAGWSTRPEGPVE
+2644 TFVGWAVTPQGPVK
-2658 YADEAEVVN
+2658 YADGETVVN
-2667 LTTES
+2667 LTDE
-2672 GVYFDLYAQWVP
+2672 DLRTVPLFARWVP

-2704 MHYGSS
+2704 MHYGTP

-2777 TGKIKTQ
+2777 GTGKVKTQ

-2792 ALASNGFKRPGY
+2792 ALASNSFKRTGY

-2857 LPGSGGLY
+2857 LPGSGSLY

-2892 KGDVMYESGNSI
+2892 KGDVMYESGDRI

-2917 YAVWAPKQ
+2917 YAIWMPTQ
-2925 YAILFGANGGSI
+2925 YNLNFDGNGGNVTLS
-2937 SVYPMFDQTCGKA
+2937 SMTGLACGKA

-2977 AYKNKEKV
+2977 AYKNKAKV

-3043 GWYLDAKFNTPFD
+3043 GWYLDAKFSTPFE

-3070 YAKWSGYSDYF
+3070 YAKWSGHPKIF
-3081 FVWYYKNAENPY
+3081 FVWYYKNAGSIY
-3093 THVLDGLDKTLYYS
+3093 DYVLDGLNKYLYYS
-3107 QTYTLRANTFKRPGY
+3107 QTYTLRANSFKRPGY

-3156 DISLYAIWEP
+3156 YISLYAIWEP

-3177 QEEIQNLGN
+3177 QEEIRNLGN

-3228 SLKNLTLYAKWT
+3228 SLKNLTLYAKWA
-3240 NGNTKYTVTF
+3240 NGNTKYTVAF
-3250 NGNGAASG
+3250 DGNGAASG
-3258 KNSIKALSFGQDL
+3258 KNSVKALSFGQDL

-3289 TDSKAKEPMYLVGQ
+3289 TDPKAKEPMYLVGQ

-3328 TLKNVTGANVPGVVE
+3328 TLKHVTGANVPGVVE

>member
-33 TTAYVTEEAEETAA
+33 TTAFVTEEVVETTAA
-47 VPAETAPAPAETT
+47 PAETAPAPVETT
-60 EEAAEPTEMATEETE
+60 QEVTVSTPEET
-75 TVTET
+75 TIPVVET
-80 TAETEETLL
+80 TA
-89 PAEEPTGEASEPVEA
+89 
-104 AMLEI
+104 
-109 VLPEGA
+109 A
-115 AALRVGDSCNLQA
+115 AAEITAAAQE
-128 VQTPAPEAEPE
+128 PAEPE
-139 YIWQSSAPEVAS
+139 LASYAVVRLVCGMDGVTVHVYPAVTEENPEPEEILPQEDGSYHLLPGEYVYSVEYNGETSEKENFLVTDESEQIIQVIIPQEIKIQQGVSKGSIVGKGTCGDHLIWELTFDHNLYISGYGDMWDYLGYYIAETNTYGSNAPWFKVNTSIWNIEFMGEITSIGDYAFYGTKTLQGKIYHLQSSIKRIGKGAFGECKGATFYMQFS
-151 VTQTGLLTALTEG
+151 EGLEEIEDDAFRN
-164 ETVIT
+164 
-169 VSTVGESGPLT
+169 STVGVYPPKSVKYIGERAFQGVSLVKYDFENYPHVQAGKDAFKNCQKFPSGIASLT
-180 GQLTVHILLEKPFQ
+180 GFTEVSEGMFQESTVKEVSLPSYITKIGKSAFWHCRDLNKVTIEGKITELPENCFLYCDSLSDLELPDSVTRIGAASLEKTSLHKFVIPPNVTEIGNFAFWNCTCLTEVTIPATVTSI
-194 GEGTQENP
+194 GDKVFEYCPALKTVRFLGTQAQWDAIKIGSGN
-202 YILLTALDLEALASL
+202 EAL
-217 VNRGEAGYAQ
+217 E
-227 ASYVLGADV
+227 
-236 QLGEHTP
+236 
-243 IGTEEKPFRGRFD
+243 
-256 GSGYRIT
+256 
-263 GLTGGDGGYW
+263 
-273 GLFGVAEGAELT
+273 
-285 GISLEL
+285 
-291 VSLSGVPG
+291 
-299 LTAGAIAG
+299 
-307 LLRGSRL
+307 
-314 ERSYA
+314 
-319 AGTMD
+319 
-324 ANEQSCLLGGL
+324 
-335 VGRAENST
+335 
-343 LSDVFAQMTILGY
+343 
-356 ACAGGL
+356 
-362 AAQAEGTAFENAYT
+362 
-376 VGEIGCAN
+376 
-384 GDDFDALVGKVGTGV
+384 GKV
-399 SFDNCYQ
+399 
-406 IDLPGECGQFLTV
+406 
-419 QEASQGGFHGLNPEI
+419 
-434 WQDGP
+434 
-439 EAYPYPVLAD
+439 
-449 CPYTGSGYEM
+449 
-459 PDTGDHATGY
+459 
-469 IPEGEPANL
+469 
-478 PKSYS
+478 
-483 YSINRG
+483 
-489 SYPSKYTTPNLP
+489 
-501 AVRDQD
+501 
-507 PFNTCWAHSSVAGAE
+507 
-522 ISLIKKGLASKSINL
+522 
-537 SEAQLA
+537 
-543 WFHHKGTKNDSGKY
+543 
-557 EDPLNNFG
+557 
-565 GDHNELL
+565 
-572 KSTSAF
+572 
-578 EGDNYFLASYSLA
+578 
-591 SWIGLMQED
+591 
-600 SKTQYTE
+600 
-607 STIKNIDRNGLP
+607 
-619 YAYAFSKD
+619 
-627 AAVLENV
+627 
-634 RMFPMNSGTS
+634 
-644 VIKQAILDYGGVG
+644 
-657 MNYKHSSGYYTSG
+657 
-670 GKFYYSSTVEG
+670 
-681 TDHAVIIVGW
+681 
-691 DDTISKSYFKD
+691 
-702 SINGTTPSRN
+702 
-712 GAWIVRNSW
+712 IVRP
-721 GSSFGSNGYFFMSYD
+721 D
-736 TSFVSSPKCAG
+736 
-747 FVWDYTLAKADS
+747 
-759 YLYQYD
+759 
-765 GSECPY
+765 
-771 TGTIDAKTATYA
+771 
-783 NVFTAQGDEKLEA
+783 
-796 VSFWMS
+796 
-802 DMADVN
+802 
-808 YRIDVYTNTT
+808 
-818 SGNPASGTLE
+818 ASGTLE
-828 ATASGK
+828 NGLAWALYDNGRLEISGVGEMQDFSSATA
-834 TGMAGYYTVNLN
+834 
-846 TPVLIPKGTRF
+846 
-857 SLVVT
+857 
-862 LSGKSGYSIPI
+862 
-873 DKSVSING
+873 
-881 WTRAVSC
+881 
-888 AKAGQSYLLLNGT
+888 
-901 WADCGSGSNGFN
+901 
-913 LRIKGRV
+913 
-920 TRLKEPIGE
+920 
-929 PCGDSMTY
+929 
-937 YIQDGTLTI
+937 
-946 KGSGDMWKYSA
+946 
-957 EKPAPWYAKRAQIQK
+957 APWTKMK
-972 VNLADSRI
+972 VQ
-980 KTVSAYAFYNL
+980 TVLLENG
-991 TNLKSVKFPSGC
+991 V
-1003 DQMMLGDSC
+1003 
-1012 FEGSGLTSIELP
+1012 TSIG
-1024 PKVWI
+1024 KHA
-1029 GNNIFKNCKNLTSI
+1029 FSNCTNLTSI
-1043 RFAEDETSIPRGAA
+1043 TIPESITQIKSYALK
-1057 YGCTSLTS
+1057 GCTALEEIQ
-1065 VYLPD
+1065 LPA
-1070 GCTTICSSAFS
+1070 GVTEIGQSAFE
-1081 GCDKLTTIKLPK
+1081 
-1093 DLKTIEDGAF
+1093 KTG
-1103 FHCAGLQEITLPTKQ
+1103 
-1118 LTKIGGEAFCGTG
+1118 
-1131 IREIRIPETVT
+1131 
-1142 QWDNTNGAF
+1142 
-1151 QYCEKLETAYLPDSM
+1151 
-1166 INVPNGIF
+1166 
-1174 KGCSSLSAVQFGNQV
+1174 
-1189 KTIGSSA
+1189 
-1196 FQETAFTE
+1196 
-1204 LTLPDTITFIGSRA
+1204 
-1218 FYYAQN
+1218 
-1224 LKRVELPDKLK
+1224 
-1235 SMYGEA
+1235 
-1241 FAGCIRL
+1241 
-1248 ERIVLPATLTDIW
+1248 
-1261 STTFVR
+1261 
-1267 CNALKEIGFAHG
+1267 LKEV
-1279 AAATLKI
+1279 TI
-1286 GDGAFQADNPGT
+1286 GDGVTSIGEEAFLSCPMT
-1298 ATKILV
+1298 
-1304 GNPNNVNPAISGYDW
+1304 
-1319 AGSNR
+1319 
-1324 TVTYEAVTG
+1324 TVTLPESVTSIG
-1333 IRPNTIT
+1333 AHAIGYVYQARDYQKIEGFIIRGVPGSTAHQYAANNSLAFASSTGPIANIIT
-1340 AASLYV
+1340 ASDIHVYV
-1346 FGDDTKAQTVA
+1346 DDSKAQTVA

-1363 GGAALSYR
+1363 GGATLSYR
-1371 SDNPSVT
+1371 SDNASVT
-1378 VSPEGIATVAKGFRG
+1378 VSTNGIATVAKGFKG
-1393 VAEITI
+1393 TAKITI
-1399 TSEAT
+1399 TTAET
-1404 FLYQQTSKVITL
+1404 DLYLQTSKVITL

-1439 ISGSGEMEHVSPY
+1439 ISGSGEMGHASPY

-1465 VKTGVTSIGHYAFD
+1465 VETGVTGIARSAFSSFEALEEVVLADTVTTIDGSAFSMCSKLNKLDLGSGLRVIYSHAFEFCDSLEEVNLPASASSISPSAFENCGNLQSFHVASGNETYCDVDGVLFWSGKVLLVSFPGGRTGSYTVPSSVKTIGDCAFYASKLTEVVLPSGLKTIGDYCFRYSTVSQLTLPAGLANLGVGAFEGCKELETVAIPGSVKTVSDSAFWGSGLKRVTLEDGITTIGKEAFLSCGLTKVDIPSSVTSIGEH
-1479 TFPVLTE
+1479 
-1486 VQLPDTLTAIEDNA
+1486 
-1500 FYQCAGLKSV
+1500 
-1510 HIPKSVTYFS
+1510 
-1520 ERAFMLCEGLQNY
+1520 
-1533 FVDSGN
+1533 
-1539 GSYCA
+1539 
-1544 VDGVLYNKQK
+1544 
-1554 DTVVCFPM
+1554 
-1562 GRTGTYAIP
+1562 
-1571 DGVKTIGT
+1571 
-1579 EAFFGSKLSE
+1579 
-1589 VTFPGSLLAI
+1589 
-1599 GKWSFANSKISKL
+1599 
-1612 EIPKAVTDIAESAFT
+1612 
-1627 TCLNLKDV
+1627 
-1635 SIPGNVR
+1635 
-1642 TVGKK
+1642 
-1647 AFHGCIGLERLSLAE
+1647 
-1662 GVTTLG
+1662 
-1668 EMAFLG
+1668 
-1674 CKALTKAD
+1674 
-1682 IPGTVTAIG
+1682 
-1691 QYALGYNETYRLD
+1691 ALGYE
-1704 VYEKTANFT
+1704 ANRMDYDKVAGFT

-1760 AYLSSTRPAKVG
+1760 AYLSNTRPTKAG
-1772 YQFTGWA
+1772 YQFAGWA

-1788 YQPGGSYTKDED
+1788 YQPGSSYTKDED

-1909 AEYGKAYSLPSA
+1909 AEYGKTYSLPSA

-2148 ISGTGRVPDYSSTRA
+2148 ISGTGRVPDYSSTQA

-2185 YAFSGCASLTA
+2185 CAFSGCASLTS

-2202 LQGIGV
+2202 LQGIGA

-2258 GEAMWKLQSDGT
+2258 GDAMWKLQSDGT

-2297 VEEGITEIG
+2297 VEEGITEIA
-2306 GSLFRGYSAIKTA
+2306 GSLFRGCGAMKTA

-2372 YLIAYVNVEGAQ
+2372 YLITYVNVEGAQ
-2384 NPNPDVADK
+2384 NSNPDVADK
-2393 DKALTLKNASK
+2393 DKALTLKDASK

-2419 TKVTS
+2419 TRVTS

-2449 ANGGDGSPSQTSVSY
+2449 ANGGDGSPSQASVSY
-2464 DEALTLPGGSFSR
+2464 DETLTLPGDSFSR

-2492 GTAYESSQ
+2492 GTAYESRQ

-3194 KISLKKPSRP
+3194 KISLKNPSRP

-3220 SDTIDGSK
+3220 SDMIDGSK

-3240 NGNTKYTVTF
+3240 NSNTKYTVTF
-3250 NGNGAASG
+3250 DGNGAASG

-3289 TDSKAKEPMYLVGQ
+3289 TDPKAKEPMYLVGQ

-3318 AVWEAIPYTV
+3318 AVWEAIAYTV

-3356 IPSREGAVF
+3356 IPSREGALF

>member
-33 TTAYVTEEAEETAA
+33 TTAFVTEEPPEEPTEEVTVEITEEPTEEVTEETAEETSEATEVTEA
-47 VPAETAPAPAETT
+47 V
-60 EEAAEPTEMATEETE
+60 TEETGA
-75 TVTET
+75 T
-80 TAETEETLL
+80 ETLL
-89 PAEEPTGEASEPVEA
+89 LEDEASEIEAYAGVSVVLSGSCGDNVAFALTSDGVMTISGSGEMDGYTAFLSGADSSYGKTPWQQYRSQIKKVVVKGSVEN
-104 AMLEI
+104 I
-109 VLPEGA
+109 GGA
-115 AALRVGDSCNLQA
+115 AFLGCR
-128 VQTPAPEAEPE
+128 
-139 YIWQSSAPEVAS
+139 
-151 VTQTGLLTALTEG
+151 ALT
-164 ETVIT
+164 V
-169 VSTVGESGPLT
+169 
-180 GQLTVHILLEKPFQ
+180 
-194 GEGTQENP
+194 
-202 YILLTALDLEALASL
+202 LDLSGCNNLKK
-217 VNRGEAGYAQ
+217 
-227 ASYVLGADV
+227 
-236 QLGEHTP
+236 
-243 IGTEEKPFRGRFD
+243 IGTYVFR
-256 GSGYRIT
+256 
-263 GLTGGDGGYW
+263 
-273 GLFGVAEGAELT
+273 
-285 GISLEL
+285 
-291 VSLSGVPG
+291 
-299 LTAGAIAG
+299 
-307 LLRGSRL
+307 
-314 ERSYA
+314 
-319 AGTMD
+319 
-324 ANEQSCLLGGL
+324 
-335 VGRAENST
+335 
-343 LSDVFAQMTILGY
+343 
-356 ACAGGL
+356 
-362 AAQAEGTAFENAYT
+362 
-376 VGEIGCAN
+376 
-384 GDDFDALVGKVGTGV
+384 
-399 SFDNCYQ
+399 
-406 IDLPGECGQFLTV
+406 
-419 QEASQGGFHGLNPEI
+419 
-434 WQDGP
+434 
-439 EAYPYPVLAD
+439 
-449 CPYTGSGYEM
+449 
-459 PDTGDHATGY
+459 
-469 IPEGEPANL
+469 
-478 PKSYS
+478 
-483 YSINRG
+483 
-489 SYPSKYTTPNLP
+489 
-501 AVRDQD
+501 
-507 PFNTCWAHSSVAGAE
+507 
-522 ISLIKKGLASKSINL
+522 
-537 SEAQLA
+537 
-543 WFHHKGTKNDSGKY
+543 
-557 EDPLNNFG
+557 
-565 GDHNELL
+565 
-572 KSTSAF
+572 
-578 EGDNYFLASYSLA
+578 
-591 SWIGLMQED
+591 
-600 SKTQYTE
+600 
-607 STIKNIDRNGLP
+607 
-619 YAYAFSKD
+619 
-627 AAVLENV
+627 
-634 RMFPMNSGTS
+634 
-644 VIKQAILDYGGVG
+644 
-657 MNYKHSSGYYTSG
+657 YTS
-670 GKFYYSSTVEG
+670 
-681 TDHAVIIVGW
+681 I
-691 DDTISKSYFKD
+691 
-702 SINGTTPSRN
+702 
-712 GAWIVRNSW
+712 
-721 GSSFGSNGYFFMSYD
+721 
-736 TSFVSSPKCAG
+736 
-747 FVWDYTLAKADS
+747 
-759 YLYQYD
+759 Q
-765 GSECPY
+765 
-771 TGTIDAKTATYA
+771 
-783 NVFTAQGDEKLEA
+783 
-796 VSFWMS
+796 
-802 DMADVN
+802 
-808 YRIDVYTNTT
+808 
-818 SGNPASGTLE
+818 
-828 ATASGK
+828 
-834 TGMAGYYTVNLN
+834 
-846 TPVLIPKGTRF
+846 
-857 SLVVT
+857 SL
-862 LSGKSGYSIPI
+862 
-873 DKSVSING
+873 D
-881 WTRAVSC
+881 
-888 AKAGQSYLLLNGT
+888 
-901 WADCGSGSNGFN
+901 
-913 LRIKGRV
+913 
-920 TRLKEPIGE
+920 
-929 PCGDSMTY
+929 
-937 YIQDGTLTI
+937 
-946 KGSGDMWKYSA
+946 
-957 EKPAPWYAKRAQIQK
+957 
-972 VNLADSRI
+972 
-980 KTVSAYAFYNL
+980 
-991 TNLKSVKFPSGC
+991 
-1003 DQMMLGDSC
+1003 
-1012 FEGSGLTSIELP
+1012 
-1024 PKVWI
+1024 
-1029 GNNIFKNCKNLTSI
+1029 
-1043 RFAEDETSIPRGAA
+1043 
-1057 YGCTSLTS
+1057 
-1065 VYLPD
+1065 
-1070 GCTTICSSAFS
+1070 
-1081 GCDKLTTIKLPK
+1081 
-1093 DLKTIEDGAF
+1093 
-1103 FHCAGLQEITLPTKQ
+1103 
-1118 LTKIGGEAFCGTG
+1118 
-1131 IREIRIPETVT
+1131 
-1142 QWDNTNGAF
+1142 
-1151 QYCEKLETAYLPDSM
+1151 
-1166 INVPNGIF
+1166 
-1174 KGCSSLSAVQFGNQV
+1174 
-1189 KTIGSSA
+1189 
-1196 FQETAFTE
+1196 
-1204 LTLPDTITFIGSRA
+1204 LPDTITYIDGFDSCEELTTVTMHTNPSAGSCLIENGA
-1218 FYYAQN
+1218 FYGCTKLSTVTLSENVTVIGENAFYNTA
-1224 LKRVELPDKLK
+1224 LKTITLP
-1235 SMYGEA
+1235 SGITRISREA
-1241 FAGCIRL
+1241 FHRCQSLKEVNFGNSVTQIGDYCFEDCTSLQKITLPEKL
-1248 ERIVLPATLTDIW
+1248 ETLGYSVFKGTPITDITIPA
-1261 STTFVR
+1261 SLTTCNVYNTAGPFADAVGLTSATIAQGATAIPANLFYNANSLQYVNIPNTVTSIGENAFYG
-1267 CNALKEIGFAHG
+1267 CMSLEAIYIPASVKKIDASFFPSGVSKVYYGGTKAQWASVSVNAVNALPTPEFSHVHSYTKEVTDAYGKSIYVCDCGSYTHNEPI
-1279 AAATLKI
+1279 LK
-1286 GDGAFQADNPGT
+1286 
-1298 ATKILV
+1298 
-1304 GNPNNVNPAISGYDW
+1304 PA
-1319 AGSNR
+1319 
-1324 TVTYEAVTG
+1324 
-1333 IRPNTIT
+1333 NTIT
-1340 AASLYV
+1340 ASNISMYTDSTKAQTISLNATALGGAVLSYQSSTASVTVSSLGIVTVAKGFSGTANITITAGATADYKKTTKTVTVTVKSATDSIAASGSYGTLRWELTESGTFTLSGNGSMAYSASGYPWKRYV
-1346 FGDDTKAQTVA
+1346 ISDIRRISIGDGVTSIAKDAFWGCEALENLTLGSKVQTIGEYAFFSSALTQVVLPASVRSISYSAFSSPTLESIYVDSSNTTYCDINSVLFTKNKETLVLFPEGRIGTYIIPSTTRKLAQNAFSGTQLAEIQISEGVTDIGQACFAGGQISKVTLPGTLRTIGKNAFFSCAELKAIDIPGSVETIGASAFDGTGLKEVTIGNGVTSIGEEAFLSCPMTIVTLPESVTSIGAHAIGYIYQARDYQKIEGFIIRGVPGSTAHQYATNNSLAFASSTGPIANIITASDIHVYVDDSKAQTVA

-1363 GGAALSYR
+1363 GGATLSYR
-1371 SDNPSVT
+1371 SDNASVT
-1378 VSPEGIATVAKGFRG
+1378 VSTNGIATVAKGFKG
-1393 VAEITI
+1393 TAKITI
-1399 TSEAT
+1399 TTAET
-1404 FLYQQTSKVITL
+1404 DLYLQTSKVITL

-1439 ISGSGEMEHVSPY
+1439 ISGDGEMDSTGY
-1452 PWEAYQG
+1452 PWESYAS
-1459 TVRKLI
+1459 TVRRLEVKPGVTGIARSAFSSFEALEEVVLADTVTTIDESAFFMCGKLSKLNLGSGLRVI
-1465 VKTGVTSIGHYAFD
+1465 YNYAFEFCESLKEVNLPASASSISPSAFENCGNLQSFHVASGNETYCDVDGVLFWSGKVLLVSFPGGRTGSYTVPSSVKTIGDCAFYASKLTEVVLPSGLKTIGDYCFRYSTVSQLTLPAGLANLGVGAFEGCKELETVAIPGSVKTVSDSAFWGSGLKRVTLEDGITTIGKEAFLSCGLTKVDIPSSVTSIGEH
-1479 TFPVLTE
+1479 
-1486 VQLPDTLTAIEDNA
+1486 
-1500 FYQCAGLKSV
+1500 
-1510 HIPKSVTYFS
+1510 
-1520 ERAFMLCEGLQNY
+1520 
-1533 FVDSGN
+1533 
-1539 GSYCA
+1539 
-1544 VDGVLYNKQK
+1544 
-1554 DTVVCFPM
+1554 
-1562 GRTGTYAIP
+1562 
-1571 DGVKTIGT
+1571 
-1579 EAFFGSKLSE
+1579 
-1589 VTFPGSLLAI
+1589 
-1599 GKWSFANSKISKL
+1599 
-1612 EIPKAVTDIAESAFT
+1612 
-1627 TCLNLKDV
+1627 
-1635 SIPGNVR
+1635 
-1642 TVGKK
+1642 
-1647 AFHGCIGLERLSLAE
+1647 
-1662 GVTTLG
+1662 
-1668 EMAFLG
+1668 
-1674 CKALTKAD
+1674 
-1682 IPGTVTAIG
+1682 
-1691 QYALGYNETYRLD
+1691 ALGYEANRLD
-1704 VYEKTANFT
+1704 YDKVAGFT

-1760 AYLSSTRPAKVG
+1760 AYLSSTRPTKAG
-1772 YQFTGWA
+1772 YQFAGWA

-1822 QASVTQNS
+1822 QASVTQSS

-1849 VFLGW
+1849 EFLGW

-1909 AEYGKAYSLPSA
+1909 AEYGKTYSLPSA
-1921 APARAGYTLSGWN
+1921 APARAGYILSGWN

-2148 ISGTGRVPDYSSTRA
+2148 ISGTGRVPDYSSTQA
-2163 TPWAKAQVSSVQ
+2163 TPWAKAQVRSVQ

-2185 YAFSGCASLTA
+2185 YAFSGCASLTS

-2202 LQGIGV
+2202 LQGIGA

-2258 GEAMWKLQSDGT
+2258 GDAMWKLQSDGT

-2284 GTGWAAEDVQSLV
+2284 GTGWASEDVQSLV
-2297 VEEGITEIG
+2297 LEEGITEIG
-2306 GSLFRGYSAIKTA
+2306 GSLFRGCGAMKTA

-2372 YLIAYVNVEGAQ
+2372 YLITYVNVEGAQ

-2419 TKVTS
+2419 TRVTS

-2449 ANGGDGSPSQTSVSY
+2449 ANGGDGSPSQASVSY
-2464 DEALTLPGGSFSR
+2464 DETLTLPGGSFSR

-2507 VQGASETLYAQWRP
+2507 VQGTSVTLYAQWRP

-2526 EFDPRGGEGQIDAIT
+2526 EFDLRGGEGQIEAIT

-2626 IYDTP
+2626 VYDTP

-2704 MHYGSS
+2704 MHYGTP

-2732 IGKSTKTYKPGAE
+2732 LGKSTKTYKPGAE

-2892 KGDVMYESGNSI
+2892 KGDVMYESGDSI

-2925 YAILFGANGGSI
+2925 YTLLFDANGGSI
-2937 SVYPMFDQTCGKA
+2937 SVNPIFGQTCGKA
-2950 VTLPSGSFTRPGY
+2950 VALPSGSFTRPGY

>member
-25 ESLEPEAE
+25 EAVGEDIEVTEATEVTEETVEVTEGVTEEPTEE
-33 TTAYVTEEAEETAA
+33 VTEEATEE
-47 VPAETAPAPAETT
+47 PT
-60 EEAAEPTEMATEETE
+60 EEATEEVTSIKDTTYVVVRLICDVDGVVVHVYPAATDAEPEPEEILPQKDGNYRLVPGE
-75 TVTET
+75 YQYTVSLDNGKPGEKQLFVVTDE
-80 TAETEETLL
+80 AEQTVQAVVPQEAVGDQVAFDAAVAQGNCGDHLTWALSRDGVMTISGYGDMWNYRLSYNSSSNIYKTNAPWMSASSSVAVWKVEIVGNVTSIGDYAFYRLKTLGYNTLYFPETLRKIGKGAF
-89 PAEEPTGEASEPVEA
+89 AECNGYRSVIE
-104 AMLEI
+104 
-109 VLPEGA
+109 LPEG
-115 AALRVGDSCNLQA
+115 L
-128 VQTPAPEAEPE
+128 
-139 YIWQSSAPEVAS
+139 
-151 VTQTGLLTALTEG
+151 
-164 ETVIT
+164 ETIDDCAFQNC
-169 VSTVGESGPLT
+169 SKWSFN
-180 GQLTVHILLEKPFQ
+180 QLPTTLKK
-194 GEGTQENP
+194 
-202 YILLTALDLEALASL
+202 
-217 VNRGEAGYAQ
+217 
-227 ASYVLGADV
+227 
-236 QLGEHTP
+236 
-243 IGTEEKPFRGRFD
+243 IG
-256 GSGYRIT
+256 S
-263 GLTGGDGGYW
+263 
-273 GLFGVAEGAELT
+273 
-285 GISLEL
+285 
-291 VSLSGVPG
+291 
-299 LTAGAIAG
+299 
-307 LLRGSRL
+307 
-314 ERSYA
+314 
-319 AGTMD
+319 
-324 ANEQSCLLGGL
+324 N
-335 VGRAENST
+335 
-343 LSDVFAQMTILGY
+343 
-356 ACAGGL
+356 
-362 AAQAEGTAFENAYT
+362 
-376 VGEIGCAN
+376 
-384 GDDFDALVGKVGTGV
+384 
-399 SFDNCYQ
+399 
-406 IDLPGECGQFLTV
+406 
-419 QEASQGGFHGLNPEI
+419 
-434 WQDGP
+434 
-439 EAYPYPVLAD
+439 
-449 CPYTGSGYEM
+449 
-459 PDTGDHATGY
+459 
-469 IPEGEPANL
+469 
-478 PKSYS
+478 
-483 YSINRG
+483 
-489 SYPSKYTTPNLP
+489 
-501 AVRDQD
+501 
-507 PFNTCWAHSSVAGAE
+507 
-522 ISLIKKGLASKSINL
+522 
-537 SEAQLA
+537 
-543 WFHHKGTKNDSGKY
+543 
-557 EDPLNNFG
+557 
-565 GDHNELL
+565 
-572 KSTSAF
+572 AF
-578 EGDNYFLASYSLA
+578 EGCGNLYFNFDKSARVQVGEEAFKNAYIGETPLSLVGFSEVSNGMFQGTNIYGVNLPSYITKIGSNAFKNCTNLGYVNIQGNVTEIPAECFSGCGKLGDISGLEKITCIGASALKGTNFYSFIIP
-591 SWIGLMQED
+591 SNV
-600 SKTQYTE
+600 KT
-607 STIKNIDRNGLP
+607 IAN
-619 YAYAFSKD
+619 YAFQSCKNLKELTIPVSVTSIGASAFDSCSNLEKVRYLGTQAQWD
-627 AAVLENV
+627 AISIGSGNEALE
-634 RMFPMNSGTS
+634 
-644 VIKQAILDYGGVG
+644 
-657 MNYKHSSGYYTSG
+657 
-670 GKFYYSSTVEG
+670 GKV
-681 TDHAVIIVGW
+681 
-691 DDTISKSYFKD
+691 
-702 SINGTTPSRN
+702 
-712 GAWIVRNSW
+712 IVRP
-721 GSSFGSNGYFFMSYD
+721 D
-736 TSFVSSPKCAG
+736 
-747 FVWDYTLAKADS
+747 
-759 YLYQYD
+759 
-765 GSECPY
+765 
-771 TGTIDAKTATYA
+771 
-783 NVFTAQGDEKLEA
+783 
-796 VSFWMS
+796 
-802 DMADVN
+802 
-808 YRIDVYTNTT
+808 
-818 SGNPASGTLE
+818 ASGTLE
-828 ATASGK
+828 NGLTWALYDNGRLEISGEGEMQDFSSATA
-834 TGMAGYYTVNLN
+834 
-846 TPVLIPKGTRF
+846 
-857 SLVVT
+857 
-862 LSGKSGYSIPI
+862 
-873 DKSVSING
+873 
-881 WTRAVSC
+881 
-888 AKAGQSYLLLNGT
+888 
-901 WADCGSGSNGFN
+901 
-913 LRIKGRV
+913 
-920 TRLKEPIGE
+920 
-929 PCGDSMTY
+929 
-937 YIQDGTLTI
+937 
-946 KGSGDMWKYSA
+946 
-957 EKPAPWYAKRAQIQK
+957 APWTKMK
-972 VNLADSRI
+972 VQ
-980 KTVSAYAFYNL
+980 TVLLENGVTSIGKHAFSNC
-991 TNLKSVKFPSGC
+991 TK
-1003 DQMMLGDSC
+1003 
-1012 FEGSGLTSIELP
+1012 LTSITIPE
-1024 PKVWI
+1024 
-1029 GNNIFKNCKNLTSI
+1029 SI
-1043 RFAEDETSIPRGAA
+1043 TQIKSYALK
-1057 YGCTSLTS
+1057 GCTALEEIQ
-1065 VYLPD
+1065 LPA
-1070 GCTTICSSAFS
+1070 GVTEIGQSAF
-1081 GCDKLTTIKLPK
+1081 
-1093 DLKTIEDGAF
+1093 E
-1103 FHCAGLQEITLPTKQ
+1103 E
-1118 LTKIGGEAFCGTG
+1118 TG
-1131 IREIRIPETVT
+1131 
-1142 QWDNTNGAF
+1142 
-1151 QYCEKLETAYLPDSM
+1151 
-1166 INVPNGIF
+1166 
-1174 KGCSSLSAVQFGNQV
+1174 
-1189 KTIGSSA
+1189 
-1196 FQETAFTE
+1196 
-1204 LTLPDTITFIGSRA
+1204 
-1218 FYYAQN
+1218 
-1224 LKRVELPDKLK
+1224 
-1235 SMYGEA
+1235 
-1241 FAGCIRL
+1241 
-1248 ERIVLPATLTDIW
+1248 
-1261 STTFVR
+1261 
-1267 CNALKEIGFAHG
+1267 LKEV
-1279 AAATLKI
+1279 TI
-1286 GDGAFQADNPGT
+1286 GDGVTSIGEEAFLSCPMTIVTLPESVTSIGAHAIGYVYQARDYQKIEGFIIRGVPGST
-1298 ATKILV
+1298 AHQYAT
-1304 GNPNNVNPAISGYDW
+1304 NNSLAFAS
-1319 AGSNR
+1319 S
-1324 TVTYEAVTG
+1324 TG
-1333 IRPNTIT
+1333 PIANIIT
-1340 AASLYV
+1340 ASDIHVYV
-1346 FGDDTKAQTVA
+1346 DDSKAQTVA

-1371 SDNPSVT
+1371 SDNASVT
-1378 VSPEGIATVAKGFRG
+1378 VSTNGIATIAKGFKG
-1393 VAEITI
+1393 TVKITI
-1399 TSEAT
+1399 TTAET
-1404 FLYQQTSKVITL
+1404 DLYLQTSKVITL

-1439 ISGSGEMEHVSPY
+1439 ISGSGEMDSTGY
-1452 PWEAYQG
+1452 PWESYAP
-1459 TVRKLI
+1459 TVRRLEVKPGVTGIARSAFSSFEALEEVVLADTVTTIDGSAFSMCSKLNKLDLGSGLRVI
-1465 VKTGVTSIGHYAFD
+1465 YSHAFEFCDSLEEVNLPASASSISPSAFENCGNLQSFHVASGNETYCDADGVLFWTDKVLLASFPGGRTGSYTVPSSVKTIGDCAFYASKLTEVVLPSGLKTIGDECFRYSTVSQLTLPAGLVNLGVGAFEGCTKLKTITIPGSVKTVSDSAFWGSGLKSVTLEDGITTIGKEAFLSCGLTKVDIPSSVTSIGEH
-1479 TFPVLTE
+1479 
-1486 VQLPDTLTAIEDNA
+1486 
-1500 FYQCAGLKSV
+1500 
-1510 HIPKSVTYFS
+1510 
-1520 ERAFMLCEGLQNY
+1520 
-1533 FVDSGN
+1533 
-1539 GSYCA
+1539 
-1544 VDGVLYNKQK
+1544 
-1554 DTVVCFPM
+1554 
-1562 GRTGTYAIP
+1562 
-1571 DGVKTIGT
+1571 
-1579 EAFFGSKLSE
+1579 
-1589 VTFPGSLLAI
+1589 
-1599 GKWSFANSKISKL
+1599 
-1612 EIPKAVTDIAESAFT
+1612 
-1627 TCLNLKDV
+1627 
-1635 SIPGNVR
+1635 
-1642 TVGKK
+1642 
-1647 AFHGCIGLERLSLAE
+1647 
-1662 GVTTLG
+1662 
-1668 EMAFLG
+1668 
-1674 CKALTKAD
+1674 
-1682 IPGTVTAIG
+1682 
-1691 QYALGYNETYRLD
+1691 ALGYE
-1704 VYEKTANFT
+1704 ANRMDYDKVAGFT

-1760 AYLSSTRPAKVG
+1760 AYLSSTRPTKAG
-1772 YQFTGWA
+1772 YQFAGWA

-1788 YQPGGSYTKDED
+1788 YQPGSSYTKDED

-1822 QASVTQNS
+1822 QASVTQSS

-1849 VFLGW
+1849 EFLGW

-1909 AEYGKAYSLPSA
+1909 AEYGKTYSLPSA

-2148 ISGTGRVPDYSSTRA
+2148 ISGTGRVPDYSSTQA
-2163 TPWAKAQVSSVQ
+2163 TPWAKAQVRSVQ

-2185 YAFSGCASLTA
+2185 YAFSGCASLTS

-2202 LQGIGV
+2202 LQGIGA

-2258 GEAMWKLQSDGT
+2258 GDAMWKLQSDGT

-2284 GTGWAAEDVQSLV
+2284 GTGWASEDVQSLV
-2297 VEEGITEIG
+2297 LEEGITEIG
-2306 GSLFRGYSAIKTA
+2306 GSLFRGCGAMKTA

-2372 YLIAYVNVEGAQ
+2372 YLITYVNVEGAQ

-2393 DKALTLKNASK
+2393 DKALTLKDASK

-2419 TKVTS
+2419 TRVTS

-2449 ANGGDGSPSQTSVSY
+2449 ANGGDGSPSQASVSY

-2526 EFDPRGGEGQIDAIT
+2526 EFDLRGGEGQIEAIT
-2541 VQYDESFTMPASN
+2541 VQYDESFTMPTKDSVH
-2554 SLRKTGYRLYWWFDN
+2554 RIGYTFDSWFTDN
-2569 PEYSYR
+2569 LGGPYKP
-2575 GARYSPNATV
+2575 GHNA
-2585 KNLTTEDGATLVF
+2585 KNLTTVDGAVVTLHP
-2598 YAYWSPI
+2598 YWDANW
-2605 SYYVRFF
+2605 YYVEFR
-2612 ANNGTYEADLQSSF
+2612 AMNGSGQCVSQGGF
-2626 IYDTP
+2626 RYDVP
-2631 KRLNPNAF
+2631 RQLNFNTF

-2644 TFAGWSTRPEGPVE
+2644 TFIGWAVTPQGPVK
-2658 YADEAEVVN
+2658 YADGETVVN
-2667 LTTES
+2667 LTDEDMRTVPLFARWS
-2672 GVYFDLYAQWVP
+2672 P

-2690 LDANGGTGAPEKVT
+2690 LDADGGTGAPEKVT
-2704 MHYGSS
+2704 MHYGTP

-2777 TGKIKTQ
+2777 GTGKVKTQ

-2857 LPGSGGLY
+2857 LPSSGSLY

-2892 KGDVMYESGNSI
+2892 KGDVMYESGDRI

-2977 AYKNKEKV
+2977 AYKNKAKV

-3070 YAKWSGYSDYF
+3070 YAKWSGYSDIF
-3081 FVWYYKNAENPY
+3081 FVYYYKNAGY
-3093 THVLDGLDKTLYYS
+3093 AYDYVADGFGKWLYYS
-3107 QTYTLRANTFKRPGY
+3107 QTYTLRANSFKRTGY

-3131 NAKVPEY
+3131 KAKVPEY

-3150 AGAELN
+3150 IGSTT
-3156 DISLYAIWEP
+3156 DRISLYAVWEP
-3166 IQYTITYKGVT
+3166 IQYTITYRGVT
-3177 QEEIQNLGN
+3177 QEEIRNLGN

-3194 KISLKKPSRP
+3194 KIFLKRPSRP
-3204 GYRFDGWYTT
+3204 GYQFDGWYTT

-3258 KNSIKALSFGQDL
+3258 KNSVKALSFGQDL

-3289 TDSKAKEPMYLVGQ
+3289 TDPKAKEPMYLVGQ

-3318 AVWEAIPYTV
+3318 AVWEAIAYTV

>member
-33 TTAYVTEEAEETAA
+33 TTAFVTEEPTEEPTEE
-47 VPAETAPAPAETT
+47 VTVEITEKPTEEVTEETT
-60 EEAAEPTEMATEETE
+60 EETSEATEVTEAVTEETGA
-75 TVTET
+75 T
-80 TAETEETLL
+80 ETLL
-89 PAEEPTGEASEPVEA
+89 LEDEASEIEAYAGVSVVLSGSCGDNVAFALTSDGVMTISGSGEMNGYVTKNNKTTAPWSDYISKITQVVIKGNVENIGTCAFAGCSAITDLNLDNAEKLRTIGQSSFEDCA
-104 AMLEI
+104 ALKKLA
-109 VLPEGA
+109 LPETIISIGTDA
-115 AALRVGDSCNLQA
+115 FYHC
-128 VQTPAPEAEPE
+128 
-139 YIWQSSAPEVAS
+139 
-151 VTQTGLLTALTEG
+151 TALTSVVMDSNPSNNSECEIRARAFAG
-164 ETVIT
+164 CTSLKEVVFADNVTVISNFAFQRCTSLKSITLPKGLKELCSAFYQCTSLTT
-169 VSTVGESGPLT
+169 VIMEENSNPNYSCKLSAGVGAAFSDCT
-180 GQLTVHILLEKPFQ
+180 
-194 GEGTQENP
+194 
-202 YILLTALDLEALASL
+202 SL
-217 VNRGEAGYAQ
+217 KN
-227 ASYVLGADV
+227 V
-236 QLGEHTP
+236 QL
-243 IGTEEKPFRGRFD
+243 
-256 GSGYRIT
+256 
-263 GLTGGDGGYW
+263 
-273 GLFGVAEGAELT
+273 
-285 GISLEL
+285 
-291 VSLSGVPG
+291 
-299 LTAGAIAG
+299 
-307 LLRGSRL
+307 
-314 ERSYA
+314 
-319 AGTMD
+319 
-324 ANEQSCLLGGL
+324 
-335 VGRAENST
+335 
-343 LSDVFAQMTILGY
+343 
-356 ACAGGL
+356 
-362 AAQAEGTAFENAYT
+362 
-376 VGEIGCAN
+376 
-384 GDDFDALVGKVGTGV
+384 
-399 SFDNCYQ
+399 
-406 IDLPGECGQFLTV
+406 
-419 QEASQGGFHGLNPEI
+419 
-434 WQDGP
+434 
-439 EAYPYPVLAD
+439 
-449 CPYTGSGYEM
+449 
-459 PDTGDHATGY
+459 
-469 IPEGEPANL
+469 
-478 PKSYS
+478 
-483 YSINRG
+483 
-489 SYPSKYTTPNLP
+489 
-501 AVRDQD
+501 
-507 PFNTCWAHSSVAGAE
+507 
-522 ISLIKKGLASKSINL
+522 
-537 SEAQLA
+537 
-543 WFHHKGTKNDSGKY
+543 
-557 EDPLNNFG
+557 
-565 GDHNELL
+565 
-572 KSTSAF
+572 
-578 EGDNYFLASYSLA
+578 
-591 SWIGLMQED
+591 
-600 SKTQYTE
+600 
-607 STIKNIDRNGLP
+607 
-619 YAYAFSKD
+619 
-627 AAVLENV
+627 
-634 RMFPMNSGTS
+634 
-644 VIKQAILDYGGVG
+644 
-657 MNYKHSSGYYTSG
+657 
-670 GKFYYSSTVEG
+670 
-681 TDHAVIIVGW
+681 
-691 DDTISKSYFKD
+691 
-702 SINGTTPSRN
+702 SRN
-712 GAWIVRNSW
+712 
-721 GSSFGSNGYFFMSYD
+721 
-736 TSFVSSPKCAG
+736 
-747 FVWDYTLAKADS
+747 
-759 YLYQYD
+759 
-765 GSECPY
+765 
-771 TGTIDAKTATYA
+771 
-783 NVFTAQGDEKLEA
+783 
-796 VSFWMS
+796 
-802 DMADVN
+802 
-808 YRIDVYTNTT
+808 
-818 SGNPASGTLE
+818 
-828 ATASGK
+828 
-834 TGMAGYYTVNLN
+834 
-846 TPVLIPKGTRF
+846 
-857 SLVVT
+857 VT
-862 LSGKSGYSIPI
+862 
-873 DKSVSING
+873 
-881 WTRAVSC
+881 
-888 AKAGQSYLLLNGT
+888 
-901 WADCGSGSNGFN
+901 
-913 LRIKGRV
+913 
-920 TRLKEPIGE
+920 E
-929 PCGDSMTY
+929 
-937 YIQDGTLTI
+937 
-946 KGSGDMWKYSA
+946 
-957 EKPAPWYAKRAQIQK
+957 
-972 VNLADSRI
+972 
-980 KTVSAYAFYNL
+980 
-991 TNLKSVKFPSGC
+991 
-1003 DQMMLGDSC
+1003 
-1012 FEGSGLTSIELP
+1012 
-1024 PKVWI
+1024 
-1029 GNNIFKNCKNLTSI
+1029 I
-1043 RFAEDETSIPRGAA
+1043 RFGCF
-1057 YGCTSLTS
+1057 YGCTSLQTIE
-1065 VYLPD
+1065 LPE
-1070 GCTTICSSAFS
+1070 
-1081 GCDKLTTIKLPK
+1081 KLTYLGGNAFVQVPITEVTIPASLVTCEKSVNDTDGSVNSPFRSCDSLTSA
-1093 DLKTIEDGAF
+1093 TIAQGTTAIPANLFYNANSLQYVNIPNTVTSIGENAF
-1103 FHCAGLQEITLPTKQ
+1103 FGCMSLEAIYIPASVKKIDASFFPSGVSKVYYGGTKAQWASVSVNAVNALPTPEFSHVHSY
-1118 LTKIGGEAFCGTG
+1118 TKEVTDAYGKSIYVCDCGSYTHSEP
-1131 IREIRIPETVT
+1131 I
-1142 QWDNTNGAF
+1142 
-1151 QYCEKLETAYLPDSM
+1151 
-1166 INVPNGIF
+1166 
-1174 KGCSSLSAVQFGNQV
+1174 
-1189 KTIGSSA
+1189 
-1196 FQETAFTE
+1196 
-1204 LTLPDTITFIGSRA
+1204 
-1218 FYYAQN
+1218 
-1224 LKRVELPDKLK
+1224 LK
-1235 SMYGEA
+1235 
-1241 FAGCIRL
+1241 
-1248 ERIVLPATLTDIW
+1248 PA
-1261 STTFVR
+1261 
-1267 CNALKEIGFAHG
+1267 
-1279 AAATLKI
+1279 
-1286 GDGAFQADNPGT
+1286 
-1298 ATKILV
+1298 
-1304 GNPNNVNPAISGYDW
+1304 
-1319 AGSNR
+1319 
-1324 TVTYEAVTG
+1324 
-1333 IRPNTIT
+1333 NTIT
-1340 AASLYV
+1340 ASNISLYT
-1346 FGDDTKAQTVA
+1346 DSTKAQTVS

-1371 SDNPSVT
+1371 SDNTSVT
-1378 VSPEGIATVAKGFRG
+1378 VSASGTVTVAKGFSGTANITITAGATADYKKTTKTVTVTVKSATDSIAASGSYGTLRWELTESGTFTLSGNGSMAYSASGYPWKRYVTSDIRRISIGDGVTSIAKDAFWGCEALENLALGSKVQTIGEHAFFSSALTQVVLPASVRSISYSAFSSPTLESIYVDSSNTTYCDINGVLFTKNKETLVLFPEGRIGTYIVPSTTRKLAQSAFSGTQLAEIQISEGVTDIGQACFAGGQISKVTLPGTLRTIGKNAFFSCAELKAIDIPGSVETIGASAFDETGLKEVTIGNGVTSIGEEAFLSCPMTTVTLPESVTSIGAHAIGYVYQARDYQRIEGFIIRG
-1393 VAEITI
+1393 VPGSTAHQYATNNSLAFASSTGPIANIITASDIHVYVDDSKAQTVALNASALGGATLSYRSDNTSVTVSANGTVTVAKGFAGTANITITAAATDAYQETRKTITVTVTQKVETSAEITLPSQKALAGKDLTVPVQLTKNSGIAGFGLTVNYDENILTLNSI
-1399 TSEAT
+1399 TVGSAISGNGTFSTNGSITTWYTVENTTATGELMKLNFTVKEDAAEGDTEVTVALTDGLDSNLSDEDGNPVSVTITAGKITVTRGILGDVNGDGSVAIADVVLLNRSVLGKVTLADTAKKLGDVNGDGNISIADVVKLNRYVLKKIAALAAPAESNLNSVVRSQAAHAAISVGTVDGAAGQTVTVPVRISGNPGIAGYSLKVNYDTSVLTLNAMTAGSLISGNGTFSVNDEAHIVNWYTVDNLTGDGELLNLSFTVKEGAAEGIIPVSVSLNDDLDSNLSDEDGMAVPAT
-1404 FLYQQTSKVITL
+1404 F
-1416 TVSGAGGTFENLTW
+1416 VSGGIRIAKAQSGTFENLTW

-1439 ISGSGEMEHVSPY
+1439 ISGSGEMGHASSY

-1465 VKTGVTSIGHYAFD
+1465 VKTGVTGIARSAFSSFEALEEVVLADTVTTIDGSAFSMCSKLNKLDLGSGLRVIYSHAFEFCDSLEEVNLPASASSISPSAFENCGNLQSFHVASGNETYCDADGVLFWTDKVLLASFPGGRTGSYTVPSSVKTIGDCAFYASK
-1479 TFPVLTE
+1479 LTE
-1486 VQLPDTLTAIEDNA
+1486 VVLPSGLKTIGDECFRYSTVSQLTLPAGLVNLGVGA
-1500 FYQCAGLKSV
+1500 FEGCTKLKTITIPGSVKTVSDSAFWGSGLKSV
-1510 HIPKSVTYFS
+1510 TLEDGITTIGKEAFLSCGLTKVNIPSSVTS
-1520 ERAFMLCEGLQNY
+1520 
-1533 FVDSGN
+1533 
-1539 GSYCA
+1539 
-1544 VDGVLYNKQK
+1544 
-1554 DTVVCFPM
+1554 
-1562 GRTGTYAIP
+1562 
-1571 DGVKTIGT
+1571 IG
-1579 EAFFGSKLSE
+1579 E
-1589 VTFPGSLLAI
+1589 
-1599 GKWSFANSKISKL
+1599 
-1612 EIPKAVTDIAESAFT
+1612 
-1627 TCLNLKDV
+1627 
-1635 SIPGNVR
+1635 
-1642 TVGKK
+1642 
-1647 AFHGCIGLERLSLAE
+1647 H
-1662 GVTTLG
+1662 
-1668 EMAFLG
+1668 
-1674 CKALTKAD
+1674 
-1682 IPGTVTAIG
+1682 
-1691 QYALGYNETYRLD
+1691 ALGYE
-1704 VYEKTANFT
+1704 ANRMDYDKVAGFT

-1721 AQRYADSNGFPFKG
+1721 AQRYADSNGFLFKG

-1909 AEYGKAYSLPSA
+1909 AEYGKTYSLPSA

-1983 SSVIQPDLNYGA
+1983 SSVIQTDLNYGA

-2148 ISGTGRVPDYSSTRA
+2148 ISGTGRVPDYSSAQA

-2185 YAFSGCASLTA
+2185 CAFSGCVSLTA

-2202 LQGIGV
+2202 LQGIGA

-2258 GEAMWKLQSDGT
+2258 GDAMWKLQSDGT
-2270 LRISGTGAAKAPAA
+2270 LRISGTGAAKAPTA

-2306 GSLFRGYSAIKTA
+2306 GSLFRGCGAMKTA

-2372 YLIAYVNVEGAQ
+2372 YLITYVNVEGAQ

-2393 DKALTLKNASK
+2393 DKALTLKDASK

-2419 TKVTS
+2419 TRVPS

-2439 TPIRYTVNFD
+2439 TPIRYTVNFN
-2449 ANGGDGSPSQTSVSY
+2449 ANGGDGSPSQASVSY

-2526 EFDPRGGEGQIDAIT
+2526 EFDLRGGEGQIDAIT
-2541 VQYDESFTMPASN
+2541 VQYDESFTVPTKDSVH
-2554 SLRKTGYRLYWWFDN
+2554 RIGYTFDSWFTDN
-2569 PEYSYR
+2569 LGGPYKP
-2575 GARYSPNATV
+2575 GHNA
-2585 KNLTTEDGATLVF
+2585 KNLTTVDGAVVTLHP
-2598 YAYWSPI
+2598 YWD
-2605 SYYVRFF
+2605 
-2612 ANNGTYEADLQSSF
+2612 ANWYFVEFRAMNGTGQCVSQGGF
-2626 IYDTP
+2626 NYDEP
-2631 KRLNPNAF
+2631 RQLNFNTF

-2644 TFAGWSTRPEGPVE
+2644 TFVGWAVTPQGPVK
-2658 YADEAEVVN
+2658 YADGETVVN
-2667 LTTES
+2667 LTEENMRT
-2672 GVYFDLYAQWVP
+2672 VPLFARWVP

-2704 MHYGSS
+2704 MHYGTS

-2892 KGDVMYESGNSI
+2892 KGDVMYESGGSI

-2925 YAILFGANGGSI
+2925 YTLLFDANGGSI
-2937 SVYPMFDQTCGKA
+2937 SVNPMFGQTCGKA

-2985 TFCTDAAAVI
+2985 TFCTDAAAVF

-3070 YAKWSGYSDYF
+3070 YAKWSGYSDIF
-3081 FVWYYKNAENPY
+3081 FVYYYKNAGY
-3093 THVLDGLDKTLYYS
+3093 AYDYVADGHGKWLYYS
-3107 QTYTLRANTFKRPGY
+3107 QTYTLRANSFKRPGY

-3131 NAKVPEY
+3131 KAKVPEY

-3150 AGAELN
+3150 IGSTT
-3156 DISLYAIWEP
+3156 DRISLYAVWEP
-3166 IQYTITYKGVT
+3166 IQYTITYRGVT
-3177 QEEIQNLGN
+3177 QEEIRNLGN

-3204 GYRFDGWYTT
+3204 GYRFEGWYTT

-3240 NGNTKYTVTF
+3240 NGNTKYTVAF

-3258 KNSIKALSFGQDL
+3258 KNSVKALSFGQDL

-3289 TDSKAKEPMYLVGQ
+3289 TDPKAKEPMYLVGQ

-3318 AVWEAIPYTV
+3318 AVWEAISYTV

>member
-33 TTAYVTEEAEETAA
+33 TTAFVTEEVVETTA
-47 VPAETAPAPAETT
+47 VPADTVPAPTETTQEVTVSTPEETTIPVVETTAAAAETT
-60 EEAAEPTEMATEETE
+60 
-75 TVTET
+75 
-80 TAETEETLL
+80 
-89 PAEEPTGEASEPVEA
+89 
-104 AMLEI
+104 
-109 VLPEGA
+109 A
-115 AALRVGDSCNLQA
+115 AAQE
-128 VQTPAPEAEPE
+128 PAEPE
-139 YIWQSSAPEVAS
+139 LAS
-151 VTQTGLLTALTEG
+151 YAVVRLVCGMDG
-164 ETVIT
+164 V
-169 VSTVGESGPLT
+169 
-180 GQLTVHILLEKPFQ
+180 TVHVYPAVTE
-194 GEGTQENP
+194 ENP
-202 YILLTALDLEALASL
+202 EPEEILPQEDGSYHLLPGEYVYSAEEDDKTPIASDSFLVTEEDVGKEIVISVGAVYDVFVQPPSGTGTTGGAQWKQYSYCMQIYGGSYMADYGPDDYKPWSTGCNYWVKIRDLIRVGSNAF
-217 VNRGEAGYAQ
+217 RGEAMETLE
-227 ASYVLGADV
+227 LGSTV
-236 QLGEHTP
+236 QT
-243 IGTEEKPFRGRFD
+243 IGTQAFQNCKYLRGVDFPDSLRTIE
-256 GSGYRIT
+256 SGAFSGT
-263 GLTGGDGGYW
+263 GLVVV
-273 GLFGVAEGAELT
+273 GLPAGVRT
-285 GISLEL
+285 I
-291 VSLSGVPG
+291 
-299 LTAGAIAG
+299 
-307 LLRGSRL
+307 
-314 ERSYA
+314 
-319 AGTMD
+319 M
-324 ANEQSCLLGGL
+324 AN
-335 VGRAENST
+335 
-343 LSDVFAQMTILGY
+343 
-356 ACAGGL
+356 
-362 AAQAEGTAFENAYT
+362 AF
-376 VGEIGCAN
+376 
-384 GDDFDALVGKVGTGV
+384 
-399 SFDNCYQ
+399 
-406 IDLPGECGQFLTV
+406 
-419 QEASQGGFHGLNPEI
+419 
-434 WQDGP
+434 
-439 EAYPYPVLAD
+439 AD
-449 CPYTGSGYEM
+449 CPY
-459 PDTGDHATGY
+459 
-469 IPEGEPANL
+469 L
-478 PKSYS
+478 
-483 YSINRG
+483 
-489 SYPSKYTTPNLP
+489 
-501 AVRDQD
+501 
-507 PFNTCWAHSSVAGAE
+507 
-522 ISLIKKGLASKSINL
+522 
-537 SEAQLA
+537 
-543 WFHHKGTKNDSGKY
+543 
-557 EDPLNNFG
+557 
-565 GDHNELL
+565 
-572 KSTSAF
+572 
-578 EGDNYFLASYSLA
+578 
-591 SWIGLMQED
+591 
-600 SKTQYTE
+600 
-607 STIKNIDRNGLP
+607 DR
-619 YAYAFSKD
+619 
-627 AAVLENV
+627 VL
-634 RMFPMNSGTS
+634 
-644 VIKQAILDYGGVG
+644 YGG
-657 MNYKHSSGYYTSG
+657 
-670 GKFYYSSTVEG
+670 
-681 TDHAVIIVGW
+681 
-691 DDTISKSYFKD
+691 
-702 SINGTTPSRN
+702 
-712 GAWIVRNSW
+712 
-721 GSSFGSNGYFFMSYD
+721 
-736 TSFVSSPKCAG
+736 
-747 FVWDYTLAKADS
+747 
-759 YLYQYD
+759 
-765 GSECPY
+765 SE
-771 TGTIDAKTATYA
+771 
-783 NVFTAQGDEKLEA
+783 EE
-796 VSFWMS
+796 W
-802 DMADVN
+802 
-808 YRIDVYTNTT
+808 
-818 SGNPASGTLE
+818 
-828 ATASGK
+828 
-834 TGMAGYYTVNLN
+834 
-846 TPVLIPKGTRF
+846 
-857 SLVVT
+857 
-862 LSGKSGYSIPI
+862 
-873 DKSVSING
+873 KSVSIASGNEALRNAEVIYNFSGDAVKYVSTGNG
-881 WTRAVSC
+881 SSSC
-888 AKAGQSYLLLNGT
+888 DWILDGGNQLTMIGSGRIPSHDSQSSWSSTKKLVLKGSMSLPSNYTSTFSECTNLEEVEIYNNASLGQAPFKGCQKLRKVTFPDSWVKIPDKFFSQSGIVYYQMPDRFTQTGQSAFENCTYL
-901 WADCGSGSNGFN
+901 
-913 LRIKGRV
+913 
-920 TRLKEPIGE
+920 
-929 PCGDSMTY
+929 
-937 YIQDGTLTI
+937 
-946 KGSGDMWKYSA
+946 KY
-957 EKPAPWYAKRAQIQK
+957 
-972 VNLADSRI
+972 VNIS
-980 KTVSAYAFYNL
+980 
-991 TNLKSVKFPSGC
+991 
-1003 DQMMLGDSC
+1003 
-1012 FEGSGLTSIELP
+1012 
-1024 PKVWI
+1024 
-1029 GNNIFKNCKNLTSI
+1029 
-1043 RFAEDETSIPRGAA
+1043 
-1057 YGCTSLTS
+1057 
-1065 VYLPD
+1065 D
-1070 GCTTICSSAFS
+1070 GCTTIDERAFYGCSSLKSIYIPASVTLIGDSSLYSVSHVYYGGTQAQWNRVSVGSGNSLPTPEFSHVHSYDTEVADRAGGVIYVCECGSYTHEPQVIKPSNIITASDLSMYTDSTKAQTISLNATALGGAVLSYQSSTASVTVSSLGIVTVAKGFSGTANITITAGATADYKKTTKTVTVTVKSATDSIAASGSYGTLRWELTESGTFTLSGNGSMAYSASGYPWKRYVISDIRRISIGDGVTSIAKDAFWGCEALENLTLGSKVQTIGEYAFFSSALTQVVLPASVRSISYSAFSSPTLESIYVDSSNTTYCDINGVLFTKNKETLVLFPEGRIGTYIVPSTTRKLAQSAFS
-1081 GCDKLTTIKLPK
+1081 GTQLAEIQISEGVTDIGQACFAGGQISKVTLPGTLRTIGKNAFFSCAELKAIDIPGSVETIGASAFDETGLKEVTIGNGVTSIGEEAFLSCPMTTVTLPESVTSIGAHAIGYVYQARDYQK
-1093 DLKTIEDGAF
+1093 IEDF
-1103 FHCAGLQEITLPTKQ
+1103 I
-1118 LTKIGGEAFCGTG
+1118 
-1131 IREIRIPETVT
+1131 IRGVPGSTAH
-1142 QWDNTNGAF
+1142 QYATN
-1151 QYCEKLETAYLPDSM
+1151 
-1166 INVPNGIF
+1166 N
-1174 KGCSSLSAVQFGNQV
+1174 SL
-1189 KTIGSSA
+1189 
-1196 FQETAFTE
+1196 
-1204 LTLPDTITFIGSRA
+1204 
-1218 FYYAQN
+1218 
-1224 LKRVELPDKLK
+1224 
-1235 SMYGEA
+1235 A
-1241 FAGCIRL
+1241 FAS
-1248 ERIVLPATLTDIW
+1248 
-1261 STTFVR
+1261 STGPIA
-1267 CNALKEIGFAHG
+1267 NI
-1279 AAATLKI
+1279 
-1286 GDGAFQADNPGT
+1286 
-1298 ATKILV
+1298 
-1304 GNPNNVNPAISGYDW
+1304 
-1319 AGSNR
+1319 
-1324 TVTYEAVTG
+1324 
-1333 IRPNTIT
+1333 IT
-1340 AASLYV
+1340 ASDIHVYV
-1346 FGDDTKAQTVA
+1346 DDFKAQTVA

-1363 GGAALSYR
+1363 GGATLSYR
-1371 SDNPSVT
+1371 SDNASVT
-1378 VSPEGIATVAKGFRG
+1378 VSTNGIATIAKGFKG
-1393 VAEITI
+1393 TAKITI
-1399 TSEAT
+1399 TTAET
-1404 FLYQQTSKVITL
+1404 DLYLQTSKVITL

-1439 ISGSGEMEHVSPY
+1439 ISGSGEMEHASPY

-1465 VKTGVTSIGHYAFD
+1465 VKTGVTSIARSAFSSFEALEEVVLADTVTTIDESAFFMCGKLSKLNLGSGLRVIYSYAFEFCESLKEVNLPASASSISPSAFENCGNLQSFHVASGNETYCD
-1479 TFPVLTE
+1479 VDGVLFWSGKVLLVSFPGGRTGSYTVPSSVKTIGDCAFYASKLTE
-1486 VQLPDTLTAIEDNA
+1486 VVLPSGLKTIGDYCFRYSTVSQLTLPAGLANLGVGAFEGCKELETVAIPGSVKTVSDSA
-1500 FYQCAGLKSV
+1500 FWGSGLKSV
-1510 HIPKSVTYFS
+1510 TLEDGITTIGKEAFLSCGLTKVDIPSSVTS
-1520 ERAFMLCEGLQNY
+1520 
-1533 FVDSGN
+1533 
-1539 GSYCA
+1539 
-1544 VDGVLYNKQK
+1544 
-1554 DTVVCFPM
+1554 
-1562 GRTGTYAIP
+1562 
-1571 DGVKTIGT
+1571 IG
-1579 EAFFGSKLSE
+1579 E
-1589 VTFPGSLLAI
+1589 
-1599 GKWSFANSKISKL
+1599 
-1612 EIPKAVTDIAESAFT
+1612 
-1627 TCLNLKDV
+1627 
-1635 SIPGNVR
+1635 
-1642 TVGKK
+1642 
-1647 AFHGCIGLERLSLAE
+1647 H
-1662 GVTTLG
+1662 
-1668 EMAFLG
+1668 
-1674 CKALTKAD
+1674 
-1682 IPGTVTAIG
+1682 
-1691 QYALGYNETYRLD
+1691 ALGYEANRLD
-1704 VYEKTANFT
+1704 YDKVAGFT

-1760 AYLSSTRPAKVG
+1760 AYLSSTRPAKAG
-1772 YQFTGWA
+1772 YQFAGWA

-1822 QASVTQNS
+1822 QASVTQSS

-1909 AEYGKAYSLPSA
+1909 AEYGKTYSLPST

-1983 SSVIQPDLNYGA
+1983 SSVIQTDLNYGA

-2030 QNLTAE
+2030 QNLTTE

-2148 ISGTGRVPDYSSTRA
+2148 ISGTGRVPDYSSTQA

-2185 YAFSGCASLTA
+2185 CAFSGCASLTA

-2202 LQGIGV
+2202 LQGIGA

-2258 GEAMWKLQSDGT
+2258 GDAMWKLQSDGT
-2270 LRISGTGAAKAPAA
+2270 LRISGTGAAKAPTA

-2306 GSLFRGYSAIKTA
+2306 GSLFRGCGAMKTA

-2336 NALTTVRYSGKQ
+2336 NALTTIRYSGKQ
-2348 EQWDAVSVG
+2348 EQWDVVSVG

-2372 YLIAYVNVEGAQ
+2372 YLITYVNVEGAQ

-2393 DKALTLKNASK
+2393 DKALTLKDASK

-2419 TKVTS
+2419 TRVTS

-2439 TPIRYTVNFD
+2439 TPIRYTVNFN
-2449 ANGGDGSPSQTSVSY
+2449 ANGGDGSPSQASVSY

-2526 EFDPRGGEGQIDAIT
+2526 EFDLRGGEGQIEAIT
-2541 VQYDESFTMPASN
+2541 VQYDESFTVPTKDSV
-2554 SLRKTGYRLYWWFDN
+2554 RRIGYTF
-2569 PEYSYR
+2569 YSWLTDKPPY
-2575 GARYSPNATV
+2575 GSYTPGHNA
-2585 KNLTTEDGATLVF
+2585 KNLTAVDGAVVTLHPYW
-2598 YAYWSPI
+2598 YANCYF
-2605 SYYVRFF
+2605 VEFR
-2612 ANNGTYEADLQSSF
+2612 AMNGSGQCVSQGGF
-2626 IYDTP
+2626 RYDVP
-2631 KRLNPNAF
+2631 RQLNFNTF

-2644 TFAGWSTRPEGPVE
+2644 TFIGWAVTPQGPVK
-2658 YADEAEVVN
+2658 YADGETVVN
-2667 LTTES
+2667 LTDEDMRTVPLFARWS
-2672 GVYFDLYAQWVP
+2672 P

-2704 MHYGSS
+2704 MHYGTP

-2777 TGKIKTQ
+2777 GTGKVKTQ

-2857 LPGSGGLY
+2857 LPGSGSLY

-2892 KGDVMYESGNSI
+2892 KGDVMYESGDRI

-2950 VTLPSGSFTRPGY
+2950 VTLPSGCFTRPGY

-3070 YAKWSGYSDYF
+3070 YAKWFGYSDYF

-3177 QEEIQNLGN
+3177 QEEIRNLGN

-3240 NGNTKYTVTF
+3240 NSNTKYTVAF
-3250 NGNGAASG
+3250 DGNGAASG
-3258 KNSIKALSFGQDL
+3258 KNSVKALSFCQDL
-3271 KLTNMSFKRTGYQ
+3271 KLTNMGFKRTGYQ

-3289 TDSKAKEPMYLVGQ
+3289 TDPKAKEPMYLVGQ

-3318 AVWEAIPYTV
+3318 AVWEAIAYTV

>member
-25 ESLEPEAE
+25 EAVGEDIEVTEATEVTEETVEVTEGVTEEPTEE
-33 TTAYVTEEAEETAA
+33 VTEEATEE
-47 VPAETAPAPAETT
+47 PT
-60 EEAAEPTEMATEETE
+60 EEATEEVTSIKDTTYVVVRLICDVDGVVVHVYPAATDAEPEPEEILPQKDGNYRLVPGE
-75 TVTET
+75 YQYTVSLDNGKPGEKQLFVVTDE
-80 TAETEETLL
+80 AEQTVQAVVPQEAVGDQVAFDAAVAQGNCGDHLTWALSRDGVMTISGYGDMWNYRLSYNSSSNIYKTNAPWMSASSSVAVWKVEIVGNVTSIGDYAFYRLKTLGYNTLYFPETLRKIGKGAF
-89 PAEEPTGEASEPVEA
+89 AECNGYRSVIE
-104 AMLEI
+104 
-109 VLPEGA
+109 LPEG
-115 AALRVGDSCNLQA
+115 L
-128 VQTPAPEAEPE
+128 
-139 YIWQSSAPEVAS
+139 
-151 VTQTGLLTALTEG
+151 
-164 ETVIT
+164 ETIDDCAFQNC
-169 VSTVGESGPLT
+169 SKWSFN
-180 GQLTVHILLEKPFQ
+180 QLPTTLKK
-194 GEGTQENP
+194 
-202 YILLTALDLEALASL
+202 
-217 VNRGEAGYAQ
+217 
-227 ASYVLGADV
+227 
-236 QLGEHTP
+236 
-243 IGTEEKPFRGRFD
+243 IG
-256 GSGYRIT
+256 S
-263 GLTGGDGGYW
+263 
-273 GLFGVAEGAELT
+273 
-285 GISLEL
+285 
-291 VSLSGVPG
+291 
-299 LTAGAIAG
+299 
-307 LLRGSRL
+307 
-314 ERSYA
+314 
-319 AGTMD
+319 
-324 ANEQSCLLGGL
+324 N
-335 VGRAENST
+335 
-343 LSDVFAQMTILGY
+343 
-356 ACAGGL
+356 
-362 AAQAEGTAFENAYT
+362 
-376 VGEIGCAN
+376 
-384 GDDFDALVGKVGTGV
+384 
-399 SFDNCYQ
+399 
-406 IDLPGECGQFLTV
+406 
-419 QEASQGGFHGLNPEI
+419 
-434 WQDGP
+434 
-439 EAYPYPVLAD
+439 
-449 CPYTGSGYEM
+449 
-459 PDTGDHATGY
+459 
-469 IPEGEPANL
+469 
-478 PKSYS
+478 
-483 YSINRG
+483 
-489 SYPSKYTTPNLP
+489 
-501 AVRDQD
+501 
-507 PFNTCWAHSSVAGAE
+507 
-522 ISLIKKGLASKSINL
+522 
-537 SEAQLA
+537 
-543 WFHHKGTKNDSGKY
+543 
-557 EDPLNNFG
+557 
-565 GDHNELL
+565 
-572 KSTSAF
+572 AF
-578 EGDNYFLASYSLA
+578 EGCGNLYFNFDKSARVQVGEEAFKNAYIGETPLSLVGFSEVSNGMFQGTNIYGVNLPSYITKIGSNAFKNCTNLGYVNIQGNVTEIPAECFSGCGKLGDISGLEKITCIGASALKGTNFYSFIIP
-591 SWIGLMQED
+591 SNV
-600 SKTQYTE
+600 KT
-607 STIKNIDRNGLP
+607 IAN
-619 YAYAFSKD
+619 YAFQSCKNLKELTIPVSVTSIGASAFDSCSNLEKVRYLGTQAQWD
-627 AAVLENV
+627 AISIGSGNEALE
-634 RMFPMNSGTS
+634 
-644 VIKQAILDYGGVG
+644 
-657 MNYKHSSGYYTSG
+657 
-670 GKFYYSSTVEG
+670 GKV
-681 TDHAVIIVGW
+681 
-691 DDTISKSYFKD
+691 
-702 SINGTTPSRN
+702 
-712 GAWIVRNSW
+712 IVRP
-721 GSSFGSNGYFFMSYD
+721 D
-736 TSFVSSPKCAG
+736 
-747 FVWDYTLAKADS
+747 
-759 YLYQYD
+759 
-765 GSECPY
+765 
-771 TGTIDAKTATYA
+771 
-783 NVFTAQGDEKLEA
+783 
-796 VSFWMS
+796 
-802 DMADVN
+802 
-808 YRIDVYTNTT
+808 
-818 SGNPASGTLE
+818 ASGTLE
-828 ATASGK
+828 NGLTWALYDNGRLEISGEGEMQDFSSATA
-834 TGMAGYYTVNLN
+834 
-846 TPVLIPKGTRF
+846 
-857 SLVVT
+857 
-862 LSGKSGYSIPI
+862 
-873 DKSVSING
+873 
-881 WTRAVSC
+881 
-888 AKAGQSYLLLNGT
+888 
-901 WADCGSGSNGFN
+901 
-913 LRIKGRV
+913 
-920 TRLKEPIGE
+920 
-929 PCGDSMTY
+929 
-937 YIQDGTLTI
+937 
-946 KGSGDMWKYSA
+946 
-957 EKPAPWYAKRAQIQK
+957 APWTKMK
-972 VNLADSRI
+972 VQ
-980 KTVSAYAFYNL
+980 TVLLENGVTSIGKHAFSNC
-991 TNLKSVKFPSGC
+991 TK
-1003 DQMMLGDSC
+1003 
-1012 FEGSGLTSIELP
+1012 LTSITIPESITQIKSYALKGCTALEEIQLP
-1024 PKVWI
+1024 AGVTEIGQSAFDGTGLKEVTI
-1029 GNNIFKNCKNLTSI
+1029 GNGVTSI
-1043 RFAEDETSIPRGAA
+1043 GEEAFLSCPM
-1057 YGCTSLTS
+1057 
-1065 VYLPD
+1065 
-1070 GCTTICSSAFS
+1070 TT
-1081 GCDKLTTIKLPK
+1081 
-1093 DLKTIEDGAF
+1093 
-1103 FHCAGLQEITLPTKQ
+1103 ITLPESVTSIGAHAIGYVYQ
-1118 LTKIGGEAFCGTG
+1118 ARDYQKIEGFI
-1131 IREIRIPETVT
+1131 IRGVPGSTAH
-1142 QWDNTNGAF
+1142 QYATN
-1151 QYCEKLETAYLPDSM
+1151 
-1166 INVPNGIF
+1166 N
-1174 KGCSSLSAVQFGNQV
+1174 SL
-1189 KTIGSSA
+1189 
-1196 FQETAFTE
+1196 
-1204 LTLPDTITFIGSRA
+1204 
-1218 FYYAQN
+1218 
-1224 LKRVELPDKLK
+1224 
-1235 SMYGEA
+1235 A
-1241 FAGCIRL
+1241 FAS
-1248 ERIVLPATLTDIW
+1248 
-1261 STTFVR
+1261 STGPIA
-1267 CNALKEIGFAHG
+1267 NI
-1279 AAATLKI
+1279 
-1286 GDGAFQADNPGT
+1286 
-1298 ATKILV
+1298 
-1304 GNPNNVNPAISGYDW
+1304 
-1319 AGSNR
+1319 
-1324 TVTYEAVTG
+1324 
-1333 IRPNTIT
+1333 IT
-1340 AASLYV
+1340 ASDIHVYV
-1346 FGDDTKAQTVA
+1346 DDSKAQTVA

-1371 SDNPSVT
+1371 SDNASVT
-1378 VSPEGIATVAKGFRG
+1378 VSTNGIATVAKGFKG
-1393 VAEITI
+1393 TAKITI
-1399 TSEAT
+1399 TTAET
-1404 FLYQQTSKVITL
+1404 DLYLQTSKVITL

-1439 ISGSGEMEHVSPY
+1439 ISGSGEMGHASSY

-1465 VKTGVTSIGHYAFD
+1465 VKTGVTGIARSAFSSFEALEEVVLADTVTTIDGSAFSMCSKLNKLDLGSGLRVIYSHAFEFCDSLEEVNLPASASSISPSAFENCGNLQSFHVASGNETYCDADGVLFWTDKVLLASFPGGRTGSYTVPSSVKTIGDCAFYASK
-1479 TFPVLTE
+1479 LTE
-1486 VQLPDTLTAIEDNA
+1486 VVLPSGLKTIGDECFRYSTVSQLTLPAGLANLGVGAFEGCKELETVAIPGSVKTVSDSA
-1500 FYQCAGLKSV
+1500 FWSSGLKSV
-1510 HIPKSVTYFS
+1510 TLEDGITTIGKEAFLSCGLTKVDIPSSVTS
-1520 ERAFMLCEGLQNY
+1520 
-1533 FVDSGN
+1533 
-1539 GSYCA
+1539 
-1544 VDGVLYNKQK
+1544 
-1554 DTVVCFPM
+1554 
-1562 GRTGTYAIP
+1562 
-1571 DGVKTIGT
+1571 IG
-1579 EAFFGSKLSE
+1579 E
-1589 VTFPGSLLAI
+1589 
-1599 GKWSFANSKISKL
+1599 
-1612 EIPKAVTDIAESAFT
+1612 
-1627 TCLNLKDV
+1627 
-1635 SIPGNVR
+1635 
-1642 TVGKK
+1642 
-1647 AFHGCIGLERLSLAE
+1647 H
-1662 GVTTLG
+1662 
-1668 EMAFLG
+1668 
-1674 CKALTKAD
+1674 
-1682 IPGTVTAIG
+1682 
-1691 QYALGYNETYRLD
+1691 ALGYE
-1704 VYEKTANFT
+1704 ANRMDYDKVAGFT

-1760 AYLSSTRPAKVG
+1760 AYLSSTKPAKAG
-1772 YQFTGWA
+1772 YQFAGWA

-1822 QASVTQNS
+1822 QASVTQSS

-1909 AEYGKAYSLPSA
+1909 AEYGKTYSLPST

-1995 QYALRANS
+1995 QYTLRANS

-2103 TYQPGTELRD
+2103 TYQPGTQLRD
-2113 VTAQDGEVIT
+2113 VTDQDGEVIT

-2148 ISGTGRVPDYSSTRA
+2148 ISGTGRVPDYSSTQA

-2185 YAFSGCASLTA
+2185 CAFSGCASLTA

-2258 GEAMWKLQSDGT
+2258 GDAMWKLQSDGT
-2270 LRISGTGAAKAPAA
+2270 LRISGTGAAKTPAA

-2297 VEEGITEIG
+2297 VEEGITEIA
-2306 GSLFRGYSAIKTA
+2306 GSLCRGCGAMKTA

-2357 SGNEALTGARLLLST
+2357 SGNEALTSARLLLST

-2393 DKALTLKNASK
+2393 DKALTLKDASK

-2419 TKVTS
+2419 TRVTS

-2439 TPIRYTVNFD
+2439 TPIRYTVSFD
-2449 ANGGDGSPSQTSVSY
+2449 ANGGDGSPSQASVSY

-2507 VQGASETLYAQWRP
+2507 VLGASETLYAQWRP

-2631 KRLNPNAF
+2631 KRLDPNAF

-2704 MHYGSS
+2704 MHYGTS

-2732 IGKSTKTYKPGAE
+2732 IGKSTKTYQPGAE

-2754 EEFTLTAQWGPLKY
+2754 EEFTLTAQWVPLKY

-2777 TGKIKTQ
+2777 TGKIKSQ

-2818 DKEKVSDLTP
+2818 DKERVSDLTP

-3070 YAKWSGYSDYF
+3070 YAKWSGYSDIF
-3081 FVWYYKNAENPY
+3081 FVWYYKNAGSSHDY
-3093 THVLDGLDKTLYYS
+3093 ITDGLGKWLYYS
-3107 QTYTLRANTFKRPGY
+3107 RTYTLRANSFKRPGY
-3122 RFLGWSRDP
+3122 RFLGWSRNP

-3150 AGAELN
+3150 IGSTT
-3156 DISLYAIWEP
+3156 DRISLYAVWEP

-3177 QEEIQNLGN
+3177 QEEIRNLGN

-3194 KISLKKPSRP
+3194 KIFLKRPSRP
-3204 GYRFDGWYTT
+3204 GYRFEGWYTT

-3228 SLKNLTLYAKWT
+3228 SLKNLTLYAEWT

-3258 KNSIKALSFGQDL
+3258 KNSVKALSFGQDL

-3289 TDSKAKEPMYLVGQ
+3289 TDPKAKEPMYLVGQ

-3318 AVWEAIPYTV
+3318 AVWEAIAYTV

-3343 DTLTYTADGLTLP
+3343 DTLTYTTDGLTLP

>member
-1 MKRRLFALF
+1 MKGSSALQNIYVDSGNTTYCDVNGVLFSKDKKTLTLFPEGRTGSYELPSGTPTLGQSAFINAQLTEVQLSEGLSEIGLSCFEKSQLSRVTFPASLETVGGSAFLSCANLKTIVIPGTVKKINASAFNSAGLEKVTIGSGVESIAANAFLNCPLTNVALPASVTTIGEHAF
-10 LALVTVLQPVLPAAA
+10 GYIYQSAAYQKIDGFTIRGDAGTTAEQYATNNAFDFESATGPISNIITASNITLTVDNAKAQTISLNATALGGAVLSYQSSTASVTVSSLGIITVAKGFSGTANITITAGATADYKKTTKTVTVTVKSATDSIAASGSYGTLRWELTESGAFTLSGNGSMAYSASGYPWKRYVISDIRRISIGDGVTSIAKDAFWGCEALENLTLGSKVQTIGEYAFFSSALTQVVLPASVRSISDSAFSSPTL
-25 ESLEPEAE
+25 ESIYVDSSN
-33 TTAYVTEEAEETAA
+33 TTYCDINGVLFTKNK
-47 VPAETAPAPAETT
+47 
-60 EEAAEPTEMATEETE
+60 
-75 TVTET
+75 
-80 TAETEETLL
+80 ETL
-89 PAEEPTGEASEPVEA
+89 
-104 AMLEI
+104 
-109 VLPEGA
+109 VLFPEG
-115 AALRVGDSCNLQA
+115 R
-128 VQTPAPEAEPE
+128 
-139 YIWQSSAPEVAS
+139 
-151 VTQTGLLTALTEG
+151 
-164 ETVIT
+164 
-169 VSTVGESGPLT
+169 
-180 GQLTVHILLEKPFQ
+180 
-194 GEGTQENP
+194 
-202 YILLTALDLEALASL
+202 
-217 VNRGEAGYAQ
+217 
-227 ASYVLGADV
+227 
-236 QLGEHTP
+236 
-243 IGTEEKPFRGRFD
+243 IGT
-256 GSGYRIT
+256 YI
-263 GLTGGDGGYW
+263 
-273 GLFGVAEGAELT
+273 
-285 GISLEL
+285 
-291 VSLSGVPG
+291 VP
-299 LTAGAIAG
+299 
-307 LLRGSRL
+307 
-314 ERSYA
+314 
-319 AGTMD
+319 
-324 ANEQSCLLGGL
+324 
-335 VGRAENST
+335 ST
-343 LSDVFAQMTILGY
+343 TRKLAQ
-356 ACAGGL
+356 
-362 AAQAEGTAFENAYT
+362 
-376 VGEIGCAN
+376 
-384 GDDFDALVGKVGTGV
+384 
-399 SFDNCYQ
+399 
-406 IDLPGECGQFLTV
+406 
-419 QEASQGGFHGLNPEI
+419 
-434 WQDGP
+434 
-439 EAYPYPVLAD
+439 
-449 CPYTGSGYEM
+449 
-459 PDTGDHATGY
+459 
-469 IPEGEPANL
+469 
-478 PKSYS
+478 
-483 YSINRG
+483 
-489 SYPSKYTTPNLP
+489 
-501 AVRDQD
+501 
-507 PFNTCWAHSSVAGAE
+507 
-522 ISLIKKGLASKSINL
+522 
-537 SEAQLA
+537 
-543 WFHHKGTKNDSGKY
+543 
-557 EDPLNNFG
+557 
-565 GDHNELL
+565 
-572 KSTSAF
+572 
-578 EGDNYFLASYSLA
+578 
-591 SWIGLMQED
+591 
-600 SKTQYTE
+600 
-607 STIKNIDRNGLP
+607 
-619 YAYAFSKD
+619 
-627 AAVLENV
+627 
-634 RMFPMNSGTS
+634 
-644 VIKQAILDYGGVG
+644 
-657 MNYKHSSGYYTSG
+657 
-670 GKFYYSSTVEG
+670 
-681 TDHAVIIVGW
+681 
-691 DDTISKSYFKD
+691 
-702 SINGTTPSRN
+702 
-712 GAWIVRNSW
+712 
-721 GSSFGSNGYFFMSYD
+721 
-736 TSFVSSPKCAG
+736 
-747 FVWDYTLAKADS
+747 
-759 YLYQYD
+759 
-765 GSECPY
+765 
-771 TGTIDAKTATYA
+771 
-783 NVFTAQGDEKLEA
+783 
-796 VSFWMS
+796 
-802 DMADVN
+802 
-808 YRIDVYTNTT
+808 
-818 SGNPASGTLE
+818 
-828 ATASGK
+828 
-834 TGMAGYYTVNLN
+834 
-846 TPVLIPKGTRF
+846 
-857 SLVVT
+857 
-862 LSGKSGYSIPI
+862 
-873 DKSVSING
+873 
-881 WTRAVSC
+881 
-888 AKAGQSYLLLNGT
+888 
-901 WADCGSGSNGFN
+901 
-913 LRIKGRV
+913 
-920 TRLKEPIGE
+920 
-929 PCGDSMTY
+929 
-937 YIQDGTLTI
+937 
-946 KGSGDMWKYSA
+946 
-957 EKPAPWYAKRAQIQK
+957 
-972 VNLADSRI
+972 
-980 KTVSAYAFYNL
+980 
-991 TNLKSVKFPSGC
+991 
-1003 DQMMLGDSC
+1003 
-1012 FEGSGLTSIELP
+1012 
-1024 PKVWI
+1024 
-1029 GNNIFKNCKNLTSI
+1029 
-1043 RFAEDETSIPRGAA
+1043 
-1057 YGCTSLTS
+1057 
-1065 VYLPD
+1065 
-1070 GCTTICSSAFS
+1070 SAFS
-1081 GCDKLTTIKLPK
+1081 GTQLAEIQISEGVTDIGQACFAGGQISKVTLPGTLRTIGKN
-1093 DLKTIEDGAF
+1093 AF
-1103 FHCAGLQEITLPTKQ
+1103 FSSAELKAIDIPGSVETIGASAFEETGLKEVT
-1118 LTKIGGEAFCGTG
+1118 IGNGVTSIGEEAFLSCPMTTVMLPESVTSIGAHAIG
-1131 IREIRIPETVT
+1131 YVYQARDYQKIEGFIIRGVPGST
-1142 QWDNTNGAF
+1142 AH
-1151 QYCEKLETAYLPDSM
+1151 QYAA
-1166 INVPNGIF
+1166 NN
-1174 KGCSSLSAVQFGNQV
+1174 SL
-1189 KTIGSSA
+1189 
-1196 FQETAFTE
+1196 
-1204 LTLPDTITFIGSRA
+1204 
-1218 FYYAQN
+1218 
-1224 LKRVELPDKLK
+1224 
-1235 SMYGEA
+1235 A
-1241 FAGCIRL
+1241 FAS
-1248 ERIVLPATLTDIW
+1248 
-1261 STTFVR
+1261 STGPIA
-1267 CNALKEIGFAHG
+1267 NI
-1279 AAATLKI
+1279 
-1286 GDGAFQADNPGT
+1286 
-1298 ATKILV
+1298 
-1304 GNPNNVNPAISGYDW
+1304 
-1319 AGSNR
+1319 
-1324 TVTYEAVTG
+1324 
-1333 IRPNTIT
+1333 IT
-1340 AASLYV
+1340 ASDIHVYV
-1346 FGDDTKAQTVA
+1346 DDSKAQTVA

-1363 GGAALSYR
+1363 GGATLSYR
-1371 SDNPSVT
+1371 SDNASVT
-1378 VSPEGIATVAKGFRG
+1378 VSTNGIATVAKGFKG
-1393 VAEITI
+1393 TAKITI
-1399 TSEAT
+1399 TTAET
-1404 FLYQQTSKVITL
+1404 DLYLQTSKMITL

-1439 ISGSGEMEHVSPY
+1439 ISGSGEMGHASSY
-1452 PWEAYQG
+1452 PWEAYQT

-1465 VKTGVTSIGHYAFD
+1465 VETGVTSIESHAFSYFKALETVKLSD
-1479 TFPVLTE
+1479 TVVSIGESAFFMCEALTNLSLGSSLQTVGRFAFNWCE
-1486 VQLPDTLTAIEDNA
+1486 NLEQITLPASVRSIDGTAFES
-1500 FYQCAGLKSV
+1500 CLK
-1510 HIPKSVTYFS
+1510 
-1520 ERAFMLCEGLQNY
+1520 LQNIY
-1533 FVDSGN
+1533 VNSGN
-1539 GSYCA
+1539 TSYC
-1544 VDGVLYNKQK
+1544 DINGVLYQK
-1554 DTVVCFPM
+1554 NRQTLVCFPAA
-1562 GRTGTYAIP
+1562 RTGTYTVP
-1571 DGVKTIGT
+1571 SGVKALGESAFAYSELTQLVLPNGLTTIGALCFRYSQISQLELPSTLT
-1579 EAFFGSKLSE
+1579 ELGKYAFMTSSGLKNI
-1589 VTFPGSLLAI
+1589 TIPGSLKVIQEGA
-1599 GKWSFANSKISKL
+1599 FYCTYYL
-1612 EIPKAVTDIAESAFT
+1612 ESVT
-1627 TCLNLKDV
+1627 
-1635 SIPGNVR
+1635 
-1642 TVGKK
+1642 
-1647 AFHGCIGLERLSLAE
+1647 LEE
-1662 GVTTLG
+1662 GVTQIG
-1668 EMAFLG
+1668 EDAFLVSG
-1674 CKALTKAD
+1674 IKSLS
-1682 IPGTVTAIG
+1682 IPSTVTSIG
-1691 QYALGYNETYRLD
+1691 AHALGYKTEYQNGETQYIR
-1704 VYEKTANFT
+1704 VENFT
-1713 IFGVPGSA
+1713 ILGVPGSA

-1760 AYLSSTRPAKVG
+1760 AYLSSTRPTKAG
-1772 YQFTGWA
+1772 YQFAGWA

-1788 YQPGGSYTKDED
+1788 YQPGSSYTKDED

-1822 QASVTQNS
+1822 QASVTQSS
-1830 LKYDA
+1830 LKYDV

-1909 AEYGKAYSLPSA
+1909 AEYGKTYSLPNA

-2083 LTRELYSFS
+2083 LTRELYSFN

-2148 ISGTGRVPDYSSTRA
+2148 ISGTGRVPDYSSTQA
-2163 TPWAKAQVSSVQ
+2163 TPWAKAQVRSVQ

-2185 YAFSGCASLTA
+2185 CAFSGCASLTA

-2202 LQGIGV
+2202 LQGIGA

-2258 GEAMWKLQSDGT
+2258 GDAMWKLQSDGT

-2306 GSLFRGYSAIKTA
+2306 GSLFRGCGAMKTA

-2372 YLIAYVNVEGAQ
+2372 YLITYVNVESAQ

-2393 DKALTLKNASK
+2393 DKALTLKDASK

-2419 TKVTS
+2419 TRVTS

-2449 ANGGDGSPSQTSVSY
+2449 ANGGDGSPSQASVSY

-2492 GTAYESSQ
+2492 GTAYESRQ

-2575 GARYSPNATV
+2575 GAHYSPNATV
-2585 KNLTTEDGATLVF
+2585 KNLTTEDGTTLVF

-2704 MHYGSS
+2704 MHYGTS

-2857 LPGSGGLY
+2857 LPGSGSLY

-2892 KGDVMYESGNSI
+2892 KGDVMYESGDSI

-2917 YAVWAPKQ
+2917 YAVWTPKQ
-2925 YAILFGANGGSI
+2925 YTLLFDANGGSI
-2937 SVYPMFDQTCGKA
+2937 SVNPMFGQTCGKA
-2950 VTLPSGSFTRPGY
+2950 VALPSGSFTRPGY
-2963 VFTGWNTKADGTGT
+2963 VFTGWNTEADGTGT
-2977 AYKNKEKV
+2977 AYKNKAKV
-2985 TFCTDAAAVI
+2985 TFCTNAAAVF

-3010 NVALGSEGGNPTSYT
+3010 NVPSSANAGNPSSYT
-3025 MAEGL
+3025 MADGL
-3030 QLKDGFTRGMTFE
+3030 TLQAPAIRGKTFE
-3043 GWYLDAKFNTPFD
+3043 GWYLDAKFTIPFD
-3056 GFKPGDKNARNVTV
+3056 GIVPDDASARNLTV
-3070 YAKWSGYSDYF
+3070 YAKWSGSAATYNISFISNGGFGSMKDM
-3081 FVWYYKNAENPY
+3081 ENL
-3093 THVLDGLDKTLYYS
+3093 VCDKE
-3107 QTYTLRANTFKRPGY
+3107 YTLRANAFKRTGY
-3122 RFLGWSRDP
+3122 RFLGWSRDK
-3131 NAKVPEY
+3131 NAVVPEF
-3138 TDKQKVGNLQPD
+3138 TDKQKIANVAPS
-3150 AGAELN
+3150 AGFYYYAN
-3156 DISLYAIWEP
+3156 LYAVWEP

-3177 QEEIQNLGN
+3177 QEEIRNLGN

-3240 NGNTKYTVTF
+3240 NSNTKYTVTF

-3258 KNSIKALSFGQDL
+3258 KNSVKALSFGQDL

-3289 TDSKAKEPMYLVGQ
+3289 TDPKAKEPMYLVGQ

-3328 TLKNVTGANVPGVVE
+3328 TLKNVTGANVPGAME
-3343 DTLTYTADGLTLP
+3343 GTLTYTADGLTLP

-3374 KSGTSVKRLLPGATG
+3374 KSGTACKRLLPGTTG
-3389 DLTLYAKWRIQ
+3389 DLTLYAKWRVQ

>member
-33 TTAYVTEEAEETAA
+33 TTAFVTEEPPEEPTEE
-47 VPAETAPAPAETT
+47 VTVEITEEPTEEVTEETT
-60 EEAAEPTEMATEETE
+60 EETSEATEVTEAVTEETGA
-75 TVTET
+75 T
-80 TAETEETLL
+80 ETLL
-89 PAEEPTGEASEPVEA
+89 LEDEASEIEAYAGVSVVLSGSCGDNVAFALTSDGVMTISGSGEMNGYVTKNNKTTAPWSDYISKITQVVIKGNVENIGTCAFAGCSAITDLNLDNAEKLRTIGQSSFEDCA
-104 AMLEI
+104 ALKKLA
-109 VLPEGA
+109 LPETIISIGTDA
-115 AALRVGDSCNLQA
+115 FYHC
-128 VQTPAPEAEPE
+128 
-139 YIWQSSAPEVAS
+139 
-151 VTQTGLLTALTEG
+151 TALTSVVMDSNPSNNSECEIRARAFAG
-164 ETVIT
+164 CTSLKEVVFADNVTVISNFAFQRCTSLKSITLPKGLKELCSAFYQCTSLTT
-169 VSTVGESGPLT
+169 VIMEENSNPNYSCKLSAGVGAAFSGCT
-180 GQLTVHILLEKPFQ
+180 
-194 GEGTQENP
+194 
-202 YILLTALDLEALASL
+202 SL
-217 VNRGEAGYAQ
+217 KN
-227 ASYVLGADV
+227 V
-236 QLGEHTP
+236 QL
-243 IGTEEKPFRGRFD
+243 
-256 GSGYRIT
+256 
-263 GLTGGDGGYW
+263 
-273 GLFGVAEGAELT
+273 
-285 GISLEL
+285 
-291 VSLSGVPG
+291 
-299 LTAGAIAG
+299 
-307 LLRGSRL
+307 
-314 ERSYA
+314 
-319 AGTMD
+319 
-324 ANEQSCLLGGL
+324 
-335 VGRAENST
+335 
-343 LSDVFAQMTILGY
+343 
-356 ACAGGL
+356 
-362 AAQAEGTAFENAYT
+362 
-376 VGEIGCAN
+376 
-384 GDDFDALVGKVGTGV
+384 
-399 SFDNCYQ
+399 
-406 IDLPGECGQFLTV
+406 
-419 QEASQGGFHGLNPEI
+419 
-434 WQDGP
+434 
-439 EAYPYPVLAD
+439 
-449 CPYTGSGYEM
+449 
-459 PDTGDHATGY
+459 
-469 IPEGEPANL
+469 
-478 PKSYS
+478 
-483 YSINRG
+483 
-489 SYPSKYTTPNLP
+489 
-501 AVRDQD
+501 
-507 PFNTCWAHSSVAGAE
+507 
-522 ISLIKKGLASKSINL
+522 
-537 SEAQLA
+537 
-543 WFHHKGTKNDSGKY
+543 
-557 EDPLNNFG
+557 
-565 GDHNELL
+565 
-572 KSTSAF
+572 
-578 EGDNYFLASYSLA
+578 
-591 SWIGLMQED
+591 
-600 SKTQYTE
+600 
-607 STIKNIDRNGLP
+607 
-619 YAYAFSKD
+619 
-627 AAVLENV
+627 
-634 RMFPMNSGTS
+634 
-644 VIKQAILDYGGVG
+644 
-657 MNYKHSSGYYTSG
+657 
-670 GKFYYSSTVEG
+670 
-681 TDHAVIIVGW
+681 
-691 DDTISKSYFKD
+691 
-702 SINGTTPSRN
+702 SRN
-712 GAWIVRNSW
+712 
-721 GSSFGSNGYFFMSYD
+721 
-736 TSFVSSPKCAG
+736 
-747 FVWDYTLAKADS
+747 
-759 YLYQYD
+759 
-765 GSECPY
+765 
-771 TGTIDAKTATYA
+771 
-783 NVFTAQGDEKLEA
+783 
-796 VSFWMS
+796 
-802 DMADVN
+802 
-808 YRIDVYTNTT
+808 
-818 SGNPASGTLE
+818 
-828 ATASGK
+828 
-834 TGMAGYYTVNLN
+834 
-846 TPVLIPKGTRF
+846 
-857 SLVVT
+857 VT
-862 LSGKSGYSIPI
+862 
-873 DKSVSING
+873 
-881 WTRAVSC
+881 
-888 AKAGQSYLLLNGT
+888 
-901 WADCGSGSNGFN
+901 
-913 LRIKGRV
+913 
-920 TRLKEPIGE
+920 E
-929 PCGDSMTY
+929 
-937 YIQDGTLTI
+937 
-946 KGSGDMWKYSA
+946 
-957 EKPAPWYAKRAQIQK
+957 
-972 VNLADSRI
+972 
-980 KTVSAYAFYNL
+980 
-991 TNLKSVKFPSGC
+991 
-1003 DQMMLGDSC
+1003 
-1012 FEGSGLTSIELP
+1012 
-1024 PKVWI
+1024 
-1029 GNNIFKNCKNLTSI
+1029 I
-1043 RFAEDETSIPRGAA
+1043 RFGCF
-1057 YGCTSLTS
+1057 YGCTSLQTIE
-1065 VYLPD
+1065 LPE
-1070 GCTTICSSAFS
+1070 
-1081 GCDKLTTIKLPK
+1081 KLTYLGGNAFVQVPITEVTIPASLVTCEKSVNDTDGSVHTPFRSCDSLTSA
-1093 DLKTIEDGAF
+1093 TIAQGATAIPANLFYNANSLQYVNIPNTVTSIGENAFYGCMSLEAIYIPASVKEINASF
-1103 FHCAGLQEITLPTKQ
+1103 FPSGVSKVYYGGTKAQWASVSVNAVNALPTPEFSHVHSY
-1118 LTKIGGEAFCGTG
+1118 TKE
-1131 IREIRIPETVT
+1131 VT
-1142 QWDNTNGAF
+1142 DA
-1151 QYCEKLETAYLPDSM
+1151 
-1166 INVPNGIF
+1166 
-1174 KGCSSLSAVQFGNQV
+1174 
-1189 KTIGSSA
+1189 
-1196 FQETAFTE
+1196 
-1204 LTLPDTITFIGSRA
+1204 
-1218 FYYAQN
+1218 
-1224 LKRVELPDKLK
+1224 
-1235 SMYGEA
+1235 YGESIYVCDC
-1241 FAGCIRL
+1241 GSYTHSEPIL
-1248 ERIVLPATLTDIW
+1248 KPA
-1261 STTFVR
+1261 
-1267 CNALKEIGFAHG
+1267 
-1279 AAATLKI
+1279 
-1286 GDGAFQADNPGT
+1286 
-1298 ATKILV
+1298 
-1304 GNPNNVNPAISGYDW
+1304 
-1319 AGSNR
+1319 
-1324 TVTYEAVTG
+1324 
-1333 IRPNTIT
+1333 NTIT
-1340 AASLYV
+1340 ASNISLYT
-1346 FGDDTKAQTVA
+1346 DSTKAQTVS

-1371 SDNPSVT
+1371 SDNASVT
-1378 VSPEGIATVAKGFRG
+1378 VSASGTVTVAKGFAG
-1393 VAEITI
+1393 AANITITAAATDAYQQTTKTITVTVTQKVETDAEITLPSQKALAGKGLTIPVQLTKNSGIAGFGLTVNYDENILTLNSI
-1399 TSEAT
+1399 TVGSAISGNGTFSTNGNFTTWYAGDNTTAT
-1404 FLYQQTSKVITL
+1404 GELMQLNFTVKEDAVEGDTEVTVSLTDGLSSLADKNGNPVSVSITAAKITVTQGVLGDVNGDGSVSIADVVLLNRSVLRLITL
-1416 TVSGAGGTFENLTW
+1416 SDTAKKLGDVTGDGSISIADVVKLNRYVLKLITVLASPANRAVDDVVNFRAVPASISVGTVDGKAGQTVTVPVSISGNPGIAGYCLKVNYDANTLTLNSITAGSLISGNGTFTVNSKENIAGWYTSNNLLEDGELMELNFTVKENVAEGNIPVSVSLDGGLDSSLSDKDGIAVPVTFVSGGVRVTKAQSGTFGDLTW
-1430 KLDDEGTLT
+1430 DLSDDGTLT
-1439 ISGSGEMEHVSPY
+1439 ISGSGEMEYASPY

-1465 VKTGVTSIGHYAFD
+1465 VETGVTGIAKFAFSSFEALEEVVLADTVTTIDESAFFMCGKLSKLNLGSGLRVIYSYAFEFCESLKEVNLPASASSISPSAFENCGNLQSFHVASGNETYCDVDGVLFWSGKVLLVSFPGGRTGSYTVPSSVKTIGDCAFYASKLTEVVLPSGLKTIGDYCFRYSTVSQLTLPAGLANLGVGAFEGCKELETVAIPGSVKTVSDSAFWSSGLKSVTLEDGITTIGKEAFLSCGLTKVDIPSSVTSIGEH
-1479 TFPVLTE
+1479 
-1486 VQLPDTLTAIEDNA
+1486 
-1500 FYQCAGLKSV
+1500 
-1510 HIPKSVTYFS
+1510 
-1520 ERAFMLCEGLQNY
+1520 
-1533 FVDSGN
+1533 
-1539 GSYCA
+1539 
-1544 VDGVLYNKQK
+1544 
-1554 DTVVCFPM
+1554 
-1562 GRTGTYAIP
+1562 
-1571 DGVKTIGT
+1571 
-1579 EAFFGSKLSE
+1579 
-1589 VTFPGSLLAI
+1589 
-1599 GKWSFANSKISKL
+1599 
-1612 EIPKAVTDIAESAFT
+1612 
-1627 TCLNLKDV
+1627 
-1635 SIPGNVR
+1635 
-1642 TVGKK
+1642 
-1647 AFHGCIGLERLSLAE
+1647 
-1662 GVTTLG
+1662 
-1668 EMAFLG
+1668 
-1674 CKALTKAD
+1674 
-1682 IPGTVTAIG
+1682 
-1691 QYALGYNETYRLD
+1691 ALGYE
-1704 VYEKTANFT
+1704 ANRMDYDKVAGFT

-1760 AYLSSTRPAKVG
+1760 AYLSSTRPTKAG
-1772 YQFTGWA
+1772 YQFAGWA

-1822 QASVTQNS
+1822 QASVTQSS

-1909 AEYGKAYSLPSA
+1909 AEYGKTYSLPSA

-2092 GWTAVI
+2092 GWAAVI

-2148 ISGTGRVPDYSSTRA
+2148 ISGTGRVPDYSSTQA

-2185 YAFSGCASLTA
+2185 CAFRGCASLTS

-2202 LQGIGV
+2202 LQGIGA

-2258 GEAMWKLQSDGT
+2258 GDAMWKLQSDGT

-2297 VEEGITEIG
+2297 VEEGITEIA
-2306 GSLFRGYSAIKTA
+2306 GSLFRGCGAMKTA

-2372 YLIAYVNVEGAQ
+2372 YLITYVNVEGAQ

-2393 DKALTLKNASK
+2393 DRALTLKDASK

-2419 TKVTS
+2419 TRVTS

-2449 ANGGDGSPSQTSVSY
+2449 ANGGDGSPSQASVSY

-2492 GTAYESSQ
+2492 GTAYESRQ

-2526 EFDPRGGEGQIDAIT
+2526 EFDPRGGKGQIDAIT

-2639 QWKGY
+2639 QWNGY

-2704 MHYGSS
+2704 MHYGTS

-2732 IGKSTKTYKPGAE
+2732 IGKSTKTYQPGAE

-2892 KGDVMYESGNSI
+2892 KGDVMYESGDSI

-3043 GWYLDAKFNTPFD
+3043 GWYLDAKFSTPFD

-3070 YAKWSGYSDYF
+3070 YAKWSGYSDHFY
-3081 FVWYYKNAENPY
+3081 VWYYKNAGSIY
-3093 THVLDGLDKTLYYS
+3093 DYVLDGLDKTLYYN

-3131 NAKVPEY
+3131 NAKAPEY

-3156 DISLYAIWEP
+3156 YISLYAIWEP
-3166 IQYTITYKGVT
+3166 IQYTLSYRGVT

-3194 KISLKKPSRP
+3194 KIFLKKPSRP

-3240 NGNTKYTVTF
+3240 NGNTKYTVAF
-3250 NGNGAASG
+3250 DGNGATSG
-3258 KNSIKALSFGQDL
+3258 KNSVKALSFGQDL

-3289 TDSKAKEPMYLVGQ
+3289 TDPKAKEPMYLVGQ

-3318 AVWEAIPYTV
+3318 AVWEAIAYTV

-3343 DTLTYTADGLTLP
+3343 DILTYTADGLTLP

>member
-33 TTAYVTEEAEETAA
+33 TTAFVTEP
-47 VPAETAPAPAETT
+47 PAEPTEEVTVEITEEPTEEVTEETT
-60 EEAAEPTEMATEETE
+60 EETSEATEVTEAVTEETGA
-75 TVTET
+75 TET
-80 TAETEETLL
+80 LFLED
-89 PAEEPTGEASEPVEA
+89 EASEIEA
-104 AMLEI
+104 YAGVSV
-109 VLPEGA
+109 VLSGSC
-115 AALRVGDSCNLQA
+115 GDNA
-128 VQTPAPEAEPE
+128 FF
-139 YIWQSSAPEVAS
+139 
-151 VTQTGLLTALTEG
+151 ALTSDG
-164 ETVIT
+164 VMTI
-169 VSTVGESGPLT
+169 S
-180 GQLTVHILLEKPFQ
+180 
-194 GEGTQENP
+194 
-202 YILLTALDLEALASL
+202 
-217 VNRGEAGYAQ
+217 
-227 ASYVLGADV
+227 
-236 QLGEHTP
+236 
-243 IGTEEKPFRGRFD
+243 
-256 GSGYRIT
+256 GSGKMWGYN
-263 GLTGGDGGYW
+263 GKTGGI
-273 GLFGVAEGAELT
+273 E
-285 GISLEL
+285 
-291 VSLSGVPG
+291 
-299 LTAGAIAG
+299 
-307 LLRGSRL
+307 
-314 ERSYA
+314 
-319 AGTMD
+319 
-324 ANEQSCLLGGL
+324 
-335 VGRAENST
+335 
-343 LSDVFAQMTILGY
+343 
-356 ACAGGL
+356 
-362 AAQAEGTAFENAYT
+362 
-376 VGEIGCAN
+376 
-384 GDDFDALVGKVGTGV
+384 
-399 SFDNCYQ
+399 
-406 IDLPGECGQFLTV
+406 
-419 QEASQGGFHGLNPEI
+419 
-434 WQDGP
+434 
-439 EAYPYPVLAD
+439 
-449 CPYTGSGYEM
+449 YTGNEKND
-459 PDTGDHATGY
+459 P
-469 IPEGEPANL
+469 
-478 PKSYS
+478 
-483 YSINRG
+483 
-489 SYPSKYTTPNLP
+489 TPWENKK
-501 AVRDQD
+501 
-507 PFNTCWAHSSVAGAE
+507 
-522 ISLIKKGLASKSINL
+522 SLIKSVVIKGDIERIGARCFVECTALATLDLSGAKSLRQIG
-537 SEAQLA
+537 A
-543 WFHHKGTKNDSGKY
+543 
-557 EDPLNNFG
+557 
-565 GDHNELL
+565 
-572 KSTSAF
+572 SAF
-578 EGDNYFLASYSLA
+578 RS
-591 SWIGLMQED
+591 
-600 SKTQYTE
+600 
-607 STIKNIDRNGLP
+607 
-619 YAYAFSKD
+619 
-627 AAVLENV
+627 AA
-634 RMFPMNSGTS
+634 
-644 VIKQAILDYGGVG
+644 IQ
-657 MNYKHSSGYYTSG
+657 
-670 GKFYYSSTVEG
+670 
-681 TDHAVIIVGW
+681 
-691 DDTISKSYFKD
+691 
-702 SINGTTPSRN
+702 
-712 GAWIVRNSW
+712 
-721 GSSFGSNGYFFMSYD
+721 
-736 TSFVSSPKCAG
+736 
-747 FVWDYTLAKADS
+747 
-759 YLYQYD
+759 
-765 GSECPY
+765 
-771 TGTIDAKTATYA
+771 
-783 NVFTAQGDEKLEA
+783 
-796 VSFWMS
+796 
-802 DMADVN
+802 
-808 YRIDVYTNTT
+808 
-818 SGNPASGTLE
+818 
-828 ATASGK
+828 
-834 TGMAGYYTVNLN
+834 TVNFPN
-846 TPVLIPKGTRF
+846 TMT
-857 SLVVT
+857 LV
-862 LSGKSGYSIPI
+862 G
-873 DKSVSING
+873 
-881 WTRAVSC
+881 
-888 AKAGQSYLLLNGT
+888 
-901 WADCGSGSNGFN
+901 GF
-913 LRIKGRV
+913 
-920 TRLKEPIGE
+920 
-929 PCGDSMTY
+929 DY
-937 YIQDGTLTI
+937 
-946 KGSGDMWKYSA
+946 
-957 EKPAPWYAKRAQIQK
+957 
-972 VNLADSRI
+972 
-980 KTVSAYAFYNL
+980 
-991 TNLKSVKFPSGC
+991 
-1003 DQMMLGDSC
+1003 
-1012 FEGSGLTSIELP
+1012 
-1024 PKVWI
+1024 
-1029 GNNIFKNCKNLTSI
+1029 CKNLTSI
-1043 RFAEDETSIPRGAA
+1043 TMETNPLAGVTCEIEQDAFH
-1057 YGCTSLTS
+1057 GCSKLS
-1065 VYLPD
+1065 NVELSD
-1070 GCTTICSSAFS
+1070 NVTIVDNSAFS
-1081 GCDKLTTIKLPK
+1081 GCSALKEISLPK
-1093 DLKTIEDGAF
+1093 NVNYIGNWAF
-1103 FHCAGLQEITLPTKQ
+1103 IQCKAL
-1118 LTKIGGEAFCGTG
+1118 
-1131 IREIRIPETVT
+1131 ETVT
-1142 QWDNTNGAF
+1142 MEDNPKSGHTCRISPLAF
-1151 QYCEKLETAYLPDSM
+1151 SDCT
-1166 INVPNGIF
+1166 
-1174 KGCSSLSAVQFGNQV
+1174 SLKNIHLSNSVTEISYYDFANCTSLQ
-1189 KTIGSSA
+1189 
-1196 FQETAFTE
+1196 E
-1204 LTLPDTITFIGSRA
+1204 LTLPEKLEKIGYGVFNGTSITDITIPASLTTCDVYKGAGPFADAVGLTSATITPGMVTIPANLFYNANSLQYVNIPNTVTSIGKNA
-1218 FYYAQN
+1218 FYGCMSLEAIYIPASVKEIDASFFPSGVNKVYYGGTKAQWAN
-1224 LKRVELPDKLK
+1224 V
-1235 SMYGEA
+1235 SVNA
-1241 FAGCIRL
+1241 
-1248 ERIVLPATLTDIW
+1248 V
-1261 STTFVR
+1261 
-1267 CNALKEIGFAHG
+1267 NALPTPEFSHVHSYTKEVTDAYGKSIYVCDCGSYTHNEP
-1279 AAATLKI
+1279 TPK
-1286 GDGAFQADNPGT
+1286 
-1298 ATKILV
+1298 
-1304 GNPNNVNPAISGYDW
+1304 PA
-1319 AGSNR
+1319 
-1324 TVTYEAVTG
+1324 
-1333 IRPNTIT
+1333 NTIT
-1340 AASLYV
+1340 ASNISLYT
-1346 FGDDTKAQTVA
+1346 DSTKAQTIS
-1357 LNASAL
+1357 LNATAL
-1363 GGAALSYR
+1363 GGAVLSYR
-1371 SDNPSVT
+1371 SDNASVT
-1378 VSPEGIATVAKGFRG
+1378 VSASGTVTVAKGFAGTANITITAAATDAYQETRKTIT
-1393 VAEITI
+1393 VTVTQKVETDAEITLPSQKALAGKDLTVPVQLTKNSGIAGFGLTVNYDENILTLNSI
-1399 TSEAT
+1399 TVGSAISGNGTFSTNGNFTTWYAGDNTTAT
-1404 FLYQQTSKVITL
+1404 GELMQLNFTVKKNAVEGDTEVTVSLTDGLSSLADKNGNPVSVRITAAKITVTQGVLGDVNGDGSVSIADVVLLNRSVLRLITL
-1416 TVSGAGGTFENLTW
+1416 SDTAKKLGDVTGDGSISIADVVKLNRYVLKLITVLASPANRAVDDVVNFRAVPASISVGTVDGKAGQTVTVPVSISGNPGIAGYCLKVNYDANTLTLNSITAGSLISGNGTFTVNSKENIAGWYTSNNLLEDGELMELNFTVKENVAEGNIPVSVSLDGDLDSSLSDKDGIAVPVTFVSGGVRVTKAQSGTFGDLTW
-1430 KLDDEGTLT
+1430 DLSDEGTLT
-1439 ISGSGEMEHVSPY
+1439 ISGSGEMEHTSPY
-1452 PWEAYQG
+1452 PWEAYQA

-1465 VKTGVTSIGHYAFD
+1465 VETGVTSIARSAFSSFEALEEVVLADTVTTIDESAFFMCGKLSKLNLGSGLRVIYSYAFEFCESLKEVNLPASASSISPSAFENCGNLQSFHVASGNETYCD
-1479 TFPVLTE
+1479 VDGVLFWSGKVLLVSFPGGRTGSYTVPSSVKTIGDCAFYASKLTE
-1486 VQLPDTLTAIEDNA
+1486 VVLPSGLKTIGDYCFRYSTVSQLTLPAGLANLGVGAFEGCKELETVAIPGSVKTVSDSA
-1500 FYQCAGLKSV
+1500 FWGSGLKSV
-1510 HIPKSVTYFS
+1510 TLEDGITTIGKEAFLSCSLTKVDIPSSVTS
-1520 ERAFMLCEGLQNY
+1520 
-1533 FVDSGN
+1533 
-1539 GSYCA
+1539 
-1544 VDGVLYNKQK
+1544 
-1554 DTVVCFPM
+1554 
-1562 GRTGTYAIP
+1562 
-1571 DGVKTIGT
+1571 IG
-1579 EAFFGSKLSE
+1579 E
-1589 VTFPGSLLAI
+1589 
-1599 GKWSFANSKISKL
+1599 
-1612 EIPKAVTDIAESAFT
+1612 
-1627 TCLNLKDV
+1627 
-1635 SIPGNVR
+1635 
-1642 TVGKK
+1642 
-1647 AFHGCIGLERLSLAE
+1647 H
-1662 GVTTLG
+1662 
-1668 EMAFLG
+1668 
-1674 CKALTKAD
+1674 
-1682 IPGTVTAIG
+1682 
-1691 QYALGYNETYRLD
+1691 ALGYE
-1704 VYEKTANFT
+1704 ANRMDYDKVAGFT

-1760 AYLSSTRPAKVG
+1760 AYLSSTRPTKAG
-1772 YQFTGWA
+1772 YQFAGWA

-1822 QASVTQNS
+1822 QASVTQSS

-1909 AEYGKAYSLPSA
+1909 AEYGKTYSLPST

-1983 SSVIQPDLNYGA
+1983 SSVIQTDLNYGA

-2065 QGIRVTYGD
+2065 QGIRVTYGN

-2092 GWTAVI
+2092 GWTTVI

-2148 ISGTGRVPDYSSTRA
+2148 ISGTGRVPDYSSTQA

-2202 LQGIGV
+2202 LQGIGA

-2258 GEAMWKLQSDGT
+2258 GDAMWKLQSDGT

-2306 GSLFRGYSAIKTA
+2306 GSLFRGCGAMKTA

-2372 YLIAYVNVEGAQ
+2372 YLITYVNVEGAQ

-2393 DKALTLKNASK
+2393 DKALTLKDASK
-2404 TGYTFGGWYREASFQ
+2404 TGYTFGGWYREASFL
-2419 TKVTS
+2419 TRVTS

-2449 ANGGDGSPSQTSVSY
+2449 ANGGDGSPSQASVSY
-2464 DEALTLPGGSFSR
+2464 DEALTLPGGGFSR

-2585 KNLTTEDGATLVF
+2585 KNLTTEDGTTLVF

-2631 KRLNPNAF
+2631 KRLDPNAF

-2672 GVYFDLYAQWVP
+2672 GVYFDLYAQWMP

-2704 MHYGSS
+2704 MHYGTP

-2777 TGKIKTQ
+2777 GTGKVKTQ

-2792 ALASNGFKRPGY
+2792 ALASNSFKRTGY

-2828 EPNGVVVLT
+2828 EPNGIVVLT

-2857 LPGSGGLY
+2857 LPGSGSLY

-2892 KGDVMYESGNSI
+2892 KGDVMYESGDRI

-2917 YAVWAPKQ
+2917 YAVWTPKQ

-2977 AYKNKEKV
+2977 AYKNKAKV

-3030 QLKDGFTRGMTFE
+3030 RLNDGFTRGMTFE
-3043 GWYLDAKFNTPFD
+3043 GWYLDTKFNTPFD

-3070 YAKWSGYSDYF
+3070 YAKWSGYSSIF
-3081 FVWYYKNAENPY
+3081 FVEYYKNAGY
-3093 THVLDGLDKTLYYS
+3093 AYDYVIDGLGKYLYYS
-3107 QTYTLRANTFKRPGY
+3107 QTYTLRANSFKRPGY

-3150 AGAELN
+3150 IGATTN
-3156 DISLYAIWEP
+3156 TISLYAVWEP

-3177 QEEIQNLGN
+3177 QEEIRNLGN

-3240 NGNTKYTVTF
+3240 NSSTKYTVAF
-3250 NGNGAASG
+3250 DGNGAASG
-3258 KNSIKALSFGQDL
+3258 KNSVKALSFGQDL

>member
-33 TTAYVTEEAEETAA
+33 TTAFVTEEPTEEPTEEVTVEITEKPTEEVAE
-47 VPAETAPAPAETT
+47 ETT
-60 EEAAEPTEMATEETE
+60 EETSEATEVTEAVTEETGA
-75 TVTET
+75 T
-80 TAETEETLL
+80 ETLL
-89 PAEEPTGEASEPVEA
+89 LEDEASEIETYAGVSV
-104 AMLEI
+104 
-109 VLPEGA
+109 VLSGSC
-115 AALRVGDSCNLQA
+115 GDNA
-128 VQTPAPEAEPE
+128 FF
-139 YIWQSSAPEVAS
+139 
-151 VTQTGLLTALTEG
+151 ALTSDG
-164 ETVIT
+164 VMTI
-169 VSTVGESGPLT
+169 S
-180 GQLTVHILLEKPFQ
+180 
-194 GEGTQENP
+194 
-202 YILLTALDLEALASL
+202 
-217 VNRGEAGYAQ
+217 
-227 ASYVLGADV
+227 
-236 QLGEHTP
+236 
-243 IGTEEKPFRGRFD
+243 
-256 GSGYRIT
+256 GSGKMWGYN
-263 GLTGGDGGYW
+263 GKTGGI
-273 GLFGVAEGAELT
+273 E
-285 GISLEL
+285 
-291 VSLSGVPG
+291 
-299 LTAGAIAG
+299 
-307 LLRGSRL
+307 
-314 ERSYA
+314 
-319 AGTMD
+319 
-324 ANEQSCLLGGL
+324 
-335 VGRAENST
+335 
-343 LSDVFAQMTILGY
+343 
-356 ACAGGL
+356 
-362 AAQAEGTAFENAYT
+362 
-376 VGEIGCAN
+376 
-384 GDDFDALVGKVGTGV
+384 
-399 SFDNCYQ
+399 
-406 IDLPGECGQFLTV
+406 
-419 QEASQGGFHGLNPEI
+419 
-434 WQDGP
+434 
-439 EAYPYPVLAD
+439 
-449 CPYTGSGYEM
+449 YTGSEKND
-459 PDTGDHATGY
+459 PT
-469 IPEGEPANL
+469 PWE
-478 PKSYS
+478 
-483 YSINRG
+483 
-489 SYPSKYTTPNLP
+489 SKK
-501 AVRDQD
+501 
-507 PFNTCWAHSSVAGAE
+507 
-522 ISLIKKGLASKSINL
+522 SLIKSVVIKGDIERIGARCFVGCTALATLDLSRAKSLRQIG
-537 SEAQLA
+537 A
-543 WFHHKGTKNDSGKY
+543 
-557 EDPLNNFG
+557 
-565 GDHNELL
+565 
-572 KSTSAF
+572 SAF
-578 EGDNYFLASYSLA
+578 R
-591 SWIGLMQED
+591 
-600 SKTQYTE
+600 
-607 STIKNIDRNGLP
+607 ST
-619 YAYAFSKD
+619 
-627 AAVLENV
+627 
-634 RMFPMNSGTS
+634 
-644 VIKQAILDYGGVG
+644 AI
-657 MNYKHSSGYYTSG
+657 
-670 GKFYYSSTVEG
+670 
-681 TDHAVIIVGW
+681 
-691 DDTISKSYFKD
+691 
-702 SINGTTPSRN
+702 
-712 GAWIVRNSW
+712 
-721 GSSFGSNGYFFMSYD
+721 
-736 TSFVSSPKCAG
+736 
-747 FVWDYTLAKADS
+747 
-759 YLYQYD
+759 Q
-765 GSECPY
+765 
-771 TGTIDAKTATYA
+771 
-783 NVFTAQGDEKLEA
+783 
-796 VSFWMS
+796 
-802 DMADVN
+802 
-808 YRIDVYTNTT
+808 
-818 SGNPASGTLE
+818 
-828 ATASGK
+828 
-834 TGMAGYYTVNLN
+834 TVNFPN
-846 TPVLIPKGTRF
+846 TMT
-857 SLVVT
+857 LV
-862 LSGKSGYSIPI
+862 
-873 DKSVSING
+873 D
-881 WTRAVSC
+881 
-888 AKAGQSYLLLNGT
+888 
-901 WADCGSGSNGFN
+901 GFDYC
-913 LRIKGRV
+913 
-920 TRLKEPIGE
+920 E
-929 PCGDSMTY
+929 
-937 YIQDGTLTI
+937 
-946 KGSGDMWKYSA
+946 
-957 EKPAPWYAKRAQIQK
+957 
-972 VNLADSRI
+972 
-980 KTVSAYAFYNL
+980 
-991 TNLKSVKFPSGC
+991 
-1003 DQMMLGDSC
+1003 
-1012 FEGSGLTSIELP
+1012 
-1024 PKVWI
+1024 
-1029 GNNIFKNCKNLTSI
+1029 NLTSI
-1043 RFAEDETSIPRGAA
+1043 TMETNPLAGVTCEIEREAFRG
-1057 YGCTSLTS
+1057 
-1065 VYLPD
+1065 
-1070 GCTTICSSAFS
+1070 CSKLSNVELSDNVTVVDNSAFS
-1081 GCDKLTTIKLPK
+1081 GCSALKEISLPK
-1093 DLKTIEDGAF
+1093 NVNYIGYWAF
-1103 FHCAGLQEITLPTKQ
+1103 IQCKAL
-1118 LTKIGGEAFCGTG
+1118 
-1131 IREIRIPETVT
+1131 ETVT
-1142 QWDNTNGAF
+1142 MEDNPKSGHTCTISPHAF
-1151 QYCEKLETAYLPDSM
+1151 SDCT
-1166 INVPNGIF
+1166 
-1174 KGCSSLSAVQFGNQV
+1174 SLKNIHLSNSVTEISYYDFSNC
-1189 KTIGSSA
+1189 TSLR
-1196 FQETAFTE
+1196 E
-1204 LTLPDTITFIGSRA
+1204 LTLPEKLEKIGYGVFNGTSITDITIPASLTTCDVYKGAGPFADAVGLTSATIAQGTTAIPANLFYNANSMQYVNIPNTVTSIGENA
-1218 FYYAQN
+1218 FYGCMSLEAIYIPASVKEINASFFPSGVSKVYYGGTKAQWASVSVN
-1224 LKRVELPDKLK
+1224 AV
-1235 SMYGEA
+1235 
-1241 FAGCIRL
+1241 
-1248 ERIVLPATLTDIW
+1248 
-1261 STTFVR
+1261 
-1267 CNALKEIGFAHG
+1267 NALPTPEFSHVHSYTKEVTDAYGKSIYVCDCGSYTHNEP
-1279 AAATLKI
+1279 TPK
-1286 GDGAFQADNPGT
+1286 
-1298 ATKILV
+1298 
-1304 GNPNNVNPAISGYDW
+1304 PA
-1319 AGSNR
+1319 
-1324 TVTYEAVTG
+1324 
-1333 IRPNTIT
+1333 NTIT
-1340 AASLYV
+1340 ASNISLYT
-1346 FGDDTKAQTVA
+1346 DSTKAQTVS

-1371 SDNPSVT
+1371 SDNTSVT
-1378 VSPEGIATVAKGFRG
+1378 VSASGTVTVAKGFAG
-1393 VAEITI
+1393 AANITITAAATDAYQQTTKTITVTVTQKVETDAEITLPSQKALAGKDLTIPVQLTKNSGIAGFGLTVNYDENILTLNSI
-1399 TSEAT
+1399 TVGSAISGNGTFSTNGSITTWYTVENTTATGELMKLNFTVKEDAAEGDTEVTVALTDGLDSNLSDEDGNPVSVTITAGKVTVTRGILGDVNGDGSVAIADVVLLNRSVLGKVTLADTAKKLGDVNGDGNISIADVVKLNRYVLKKIAALAAPAESNLNSVVRSQAAHAAISVGTVDGAAGQTVTVPVRISGNPGIAGYSLKVNYDTSVLTLNAMTAGSLISGNGTFSVNDEAHIVNWYTVDNLTGDGELLNLSFTVKEGAAEGIIPVSVSLNDDLDSNLSDEDGMAVPAT
-1404 FLYQQTSKVITL
+1404 F
-1416 TVSGAGGTFENLTW
+1416 VSGGIRIAKAQSGTFENLTW

-1439 ISGSGEMEHVSPY
+1439 ISGSGEMGHASSY

-1465 VKTGVTSIGHYAFD
+1465 VKTGVTGIARSAFSSFEALEEVVLADTVTTIDGSAFSMCSKLNKLDLGSGLRVIYSHAFEFCDSLEEVNLPASASSISPSAFENCGNLQSFHVASGNETYCDADGVLFWTDKVLLASFPGGRTGSYTVPSSVKTIGDCAFYASK
-1479 TFPVLTE
+1479 LTE
-1486 VQLPDTLTAIEDNA
+1486 VVLPSGLKTIGDECFRYSTVSQLTLPAGLVNLGVGAFEGCKELETVAIPGSVKTVSDSA
-1500 FYQCAGLKSV
+1500 FWSSGLKSV
-1510 HIPKSVTYFS
+1510 TLEDGITTIGKEAFLSCGLTKVDIPSSVTS
-1520 ERAFMLCEGLQNY
+1520 
-1533 FVDSGN
+1533 
-1539 GSYCA
+1539 
-1544 VDGVLYNKQK
+1544 
-1554 DTVVCFPM
+1554 
-1562 GRTGTYAIP
+1562 
-1571 DGVKTIGT
+1571 IG
-1579 EAFFGSKLSE
+1579 E
-1589 VTFPGSLLAI
+1589 
-1599 GKWSFANSKISKL
+1599 
-1612 EIPKAVTDIAESAFT
+1612 
-1627 TCLNLKDV
+1627 
-1635 SIPGNVR
+1635 
-1642 TVGKK
+1642 
-1647 AFHGCIGLERLSLAE
+1647 H
-1662 GVTTLG
+1662 
-1668 EMAFLG
+1668 
-1674 CKALTKAD
+1674 
-1682 IPGTVTAIG
+1682 
-1691 QYALGYNETYRLD
+1691 ALGYE
-1704 VYEKTANFT
+1704 ANRMDYDKVAGFT

-1760 AYLSSTRPAKVG
+1760 AYLSSTRPTKAG
-1772 YQFTGWA
+1772 YQFAGWA

-1822 QASVTQNS
+1822 QASVTQSS

-1909 AEYGKAYSLPSA
+1909 AEYGKTYSLPSA

-1983 SSVIQPDLNYGA
+1983 SSVIQTDLNYGT

-2113 VTAQDGEVIT
+2113 VTAQDGEVVT

-2148 ISGTGRVPDYSSTRA
+2148 ISGTGRVPDYSSTQA

-2185 YAFSGCASLTA
+2185 CAFSGCASLTA

-2258 GEAMWKLQSDGT
+2258 GDAMWKLQSDGT

-2297 VEEGITEIG
+2297 VEEGITEIA
-2306 GSLFRGYSAIKTA
+2306 GSLFRGCSAMKTA
-2319 ALPRSLQ
+2319 TLPRSLQ

-2348 EQWDAVSVG
+2348 EQWDAVSIG
-2357 SGNEALTGARLLLST
+2357 SGNGALTGARLLLST
-2372 YLIAYVNVEGAQ
+2372 YLITYVNVEGAQ

-2393 DKALTLKNASK
+2393 DKALTLKDASK

-2419 TKVTS
+2419 TRVTS

-2449 ANGGDGSPSQTSVSY
+2449 ANGGDGSPSQASVSY

-2492 GTAYESSQ
+2492 GTAYENSQ

-2631 KRLNPNAF
+2631 KRLDPNAF

-2704 MHYGSS
+2704 MHYGTS

-2732 IGKSTKTYKPGAE
+2732 IGKSTKTYQPGAE

-2777 TGKIKTQ
+2777 TGKIKSQ

-2818 DKEKVSDLTP
+2818 DKERVSDLTP

-2925 YAILFGANGGSI
+2925 YAILFGTNGGSI

-3030 QLKDGFTRGMTFE
+3030 QLKDGFTRGMTFK

-3070 YAKWSGYSDYF
+3070 YAKWSGYSDIF
-3081 FVWYYKNAENPY
+3081 FVWYYKNAGSSHDY
-3093 THVLDGLDKTLYYS
+3093 ITDGLGKWLYYS
-3107 QTYTLRANTFKRPGY
+3107 RTYTLRANSFKRPGY
-3122 RFLGWSRDP
+3122 RFLGWSRNP

-3150 AGAELN
+3150 IGSTT
-3156 DISLYAIWEP
+3156 DRISLYAVWEP

-3177 QEEIQNLGN
+3177 QEEIRNLGN

-3194 KISLKKPSRP
+3194 KIFLKRPSRP
-3204 GYRFDGWYTT
+3204 GYRFEGWYTT

-3228 SLKNLTLYAKWT
+3228 SLKNLTLYAEWT

-3258 KNSIKALSFGQDL
+3258 KNSVKALSFGQDL

-3289 TDSKAKEPMYLVGQ
+3289 TDPKAKEPMYLVGQ

-3318 AVWEAIPYTV
+3318 AVWEAIAYTV

-3343 DTLTYTADGLTLP
+3343 DTLTYTTDGLTLP